1 MLKEYL
7 ESIKDLTPESNEL
20 THRTF
25 LQILLISLKDDF
37 NTEFKIEHEPK
48 KDKQGGQP
56 DFRVSYQGLN
66 IGYIENKRVG
76 TDLIQLLKSDQI
88 LKYLELNPNLMLTDY
103 LNFVWVGK
111 DENNAPLIKKEISV
125 SSLDELSK
133 PLKPNPQTECDLVE
147 LFKSFFNYEAAP
159 ITNAKDF
166 ATHLSAPT
174 KYLKDALIQYQEKAQ
189 VSSIFNNFKE
199 YLYEELSFEDFS
211 DALAQ
216 TLTYSLFLAK
226 LNHPFE
232 KINLDNVRSS
242 IPENFAVIREMADF
256 LKKLDAIKEIQ
267 WLLDEILS
275 LINHVNMDSIIKDLN
290 DDKDPYL
297 HFYETFL
304 SAYDPKLREKKGVY
318 YTPDSVVKFIINAL
332 DSLLK
337 THFKD
342 APLGLKSALDN
353 ENIKLLDFATG
364 TGTFLLE
371 AFRKALETRKTSDGG
386 TSTKEDKYQNLLK
399 QFYGFEYLIAP
410 YAIAHLNLSQA
421 FKEEFKKPLKE
432 NDALQIILTN
442 TLIQPSEI
450 AADRGLQPIF
460 EKELKSAQEIKKDE
474 KILIITGNPPYSGAS
489 SNEGLFEW
497 EVRAT
502 YGIEPEFQTIEIE
515 RNVKLTD
522 KIKKLL
528 KNIQTQNE
536 GDKSVKNTNKDALK
550 NLKKLH
556 SKYKLQKE
564 KNPKWLLDD
573 YVKFMR
579 FAQNKIESLGH
590 GLFGFIS
597 NNAFLDNPT
606 FRGLRRSLL
615 ECYDELYILNL
626 HGNARKKEETPQGA
640 KDENVFNIM
649 QGVSIN
655 LFVKKAQAT
664 KQKILQKI
672 YYYDVY
678 GERAE
683 KYDFL
688 AQNDLN
694 SIEWLELAPREPF
707 YLLIPQKTSLLDEY
721 EQGFSV
727 QDMFQVGSTGICSQR
742 DHVVFH
748 KDKESLLKLLKD
760 FSTLEPSE
768 LRRIY
773 NIKKDGRDWRLEYA
787 IKDVKANANNLEEY
801 IVSCQYRPFDFYYTY
816 YTGKSK
822 SFIAY
827 PRGEVFKHMLPPP
840 TNPKTPNQTCKNV
853 ALNIARQSKMH
864 GEWRYVMAHKEL
876 VDINLIASAGSMG
889 VGYNYPICQFNNP
902 NYTENFTPEFRSF
915 IDKHYNH
922 SFEPLEVLGYIY
934 ALLYSPNYRKRYE
947 EFLKADYPKILF
959 TNNKDLFRV
968 LSLLGIE
975 LIGLHVLNQESLNHS
990 FEKLKDATIGG
1001 SYYKEAHE
1009 RNPIIKK
1016 PSYNEPEQRLYI
1028 NHSAYFRGVSEE
1040 IYNYM
1045 IGGYGVLD
1053 KYLKSHKNES
1063 CNFDH
1068 VSNIIKVIARTIEI
1082 QKTLGFLTS
1091 DLPHLKGN
1099 DSQALMQ
1106 EILQNPP
1113 PPPHLIPI
1121 SPLSYRAKPKPS
1133 EILTLMPH
1141 SSAKKQAI
1149 TISIAEAEVQPSLYS
1164 VLPNLALICDRGSKV
1179 SPISNVFVT
1188 NMLCDLHVNGS
1199 GSYAFLLYRLE

>member
-7 ESIKDLTPESNEL
+7 ESIKNITPESNEL
-20 THRTF
+20 THRPSLYT
-25 LQILLISLKDDF
+25 LLKGLKDNF
-37 NTEFKIEHEPK
+37 NKEFKIEHEPNR
-48 KDKQGGQP
+48 DKQGGQP

-76 TDLIQLLKSDQI
+76 TDLNQLLESDQI

-111 DENNAPLIKKEISV
+111 DENNEPSIKREISIA
-125 SSLDELSK
+125 SLEELPK
-133 PLKPNPQTECDLVE
+133 LKPNPQTERDLIE
-147 LFKSFFNYEAAP
+147 LFRGFFNHEAAP

-166 ATHLSAPT
+166 ANALSAPT
-174 KYLKDALIQYQEKAQ
+174 RYLKDALIAYQKDDQ
-189 VSSIFNNFKE
+189 VSSIFKNFKE

-211 DALAQ
+211 DAFAQ

-267 WLLDEILS
+267 WLLNEILI
-275 LINHVNMDSIIKDLN
+275 LINHVDMGSIIKDLN

-432 NDALQIILTN
+432 NDALKIILTN

-450 AADRGLQPIF
+450 VAYRGLNPIF
-460 EKELKSAQEIKKDE
+460 EKELSNAQEIKKNE
-474 KILIITGNPPYSGAS
+474 NILIITGNPPYSGAS
-489 SNEGLFEW
+489 ENKGLFEW
-497 EVRAT
+497 EVKAT

-515 RNVKLTD
+515 KNIKLTD
-522 KIKKLL
+522 KIQTLL
-528 KNIQTQNE
+528 KNIQKQKE
-536 GDKSVKNTNKDALK
+536 SGSKNALK
-550 NLKKLH
+550 ELKNLH

-606 FRGLRRSLL
+606 FRGLRCSLL

-664 KQKILQKI
+664 KPKIC
-672 YYYDVY
+672 YYDVY

-683 KYDFL
+683 KYAFL

-694 SIEWLELAPREPF
+694 RIEWLELAPREPF
-707 YLLIPQKTSLLDEY
+707 YLLIPQKTLLLEEY
-721 EQGFSV
+721 ERGFSV
-727 QDMFQVGSTGICSQR
+727 QEVFQVGGTGICSKK

-748 KDKESLLKLLKD
+748 KDKKSLLKLLKD

-768 LRRIY
+768 LRRKYDIG
-773 NIKKDGRDWRLEYA
+773 DDSRDWRLNNA
-787 IKDVKANANNLEEY
+787 IKEVKTNIKRLEEY
-801 IVSCQYRPFDFYYTY
+801 IVSCQYRPFDYRWTY
-816 YTGKSK
+816 YTPNSRT
-822 SFIAY
+822 FLAY
-827 PRGEVFKHMLPPP
+827 PVYQVFKHMLPPP
-840 TNPKTPNQTCKNV
+840 PQQTLK
-853 ALNIARQSKMH
+853 H
-864 GEWRYVMAHKEL
+864 
-876 VDINLIASAGSMG
+876 
-889 VGYNYPICQFNNP
+889 PI
-902 NYTENFTPEFRSF
+902 
-915 IDKHYNH
+915 K
-922 SFEPLEVLGYIY
+922 
-934 ALLYSPNYRKRYE
+934 
-947 EFLKADYPKILF
+947 
-959 TNNKDLFRV
+959 
-968 LSLLGIE
+968 
-975 LIGLHVLNQESLNHS
+975 
-990 FEKLKDATIGG
+990 
-1001 SYYKEAHE
+1001 
-1009 RNPIIKK
+1009 
-1016 PSYNEPEQRLYI
+1016 
-1028 NHSAYFRGVSEE
+1028 
-1040 IYNYM
+1040 
-1045 IGGYGVLD
+1045 
-1053 KYLKSHKNES
+1053 
-1063 CNFDH
+1063 
-1068 VSNIIKVIARTIEI
+1068 
-1082 QKTLGFLTS
+1082 
-1091 DLPHLKGN
+1091 
-1099 DSQALMQ
+1099 
-1106 EILQNPP
+1106 
-1113 PPPHLIPI
+1113 
-1121 SPLSYRAKPKPS
+1121 RAK
-1133 EILTLMPH
+1133 
-1141 SSAKKQAI
+1141 
-1149 TISIAEAEVQPSLYS
+1149 
-1164 VLPNLALICDRGSKV
+1164 
-1179 SPISNVFVT
+1179 
-1188 NMLCDLHVNGS
+1188 ML
-1199 GSYAFLLYRLE
+1199 R

>member
-7 ESIKDLTPESNEL
+7 ESIKDLTTEDNEL
-20 THRTF
+20 THRPS
-25 LQILLISLKDDF
+25 LHNLLNRLKDHF
-37 NTEFKIEHEPK
+37 NKEFKIEHEPK
-48 KDKQGGQP
+48 REQGSQP
-56 DFRVSYQGLN
+56 DFRVSFQGLN

-76 TDLIQLLKSDQI
+76 ENLNQLLKNDQI
-88 LKYLELNPNLMLTDY
+88 RKYLELNPNLMLTDY
-103 LNFVWVGK
+103 LKFMWVGK

-125 SSLDELSK
+125 ASLDELSK
-133 PLKPNPQTECDLVE
+133 PLKPKPQTERDLIE
-147 LFKSFFNYEAAP
+147 LFKSFFNHEAAP

-166 ATHLSAPT
+166 ATHLSPRT
-174 KYLKDALIQYQEKAQ
+174 RYLKDALIKYQEKTQ
-189 VSSIFNNFKE
+189 VSSIFKNFKE

-242 IPENFAVIREMADF
+242 IPKNFAVIREMADF
-256 LKKLDAIKEIQ
+256 LKKLDEIKEIQ
-267 WLLDEILS
+267 WLLNEILS
-275 LINHVNMDSIIKDLN
+275 SINHVDMDSILKDLN

-304 SAYDPKLREKKGVY
+304 SAYDPKLRESKGVY

-371 AFRKALETRKTSDGG
+371 AFRKALEMRKTSDGG
-386 TSTKEDKYQNLLK
+386 ISTKEDKYQNLLK

-432 NDALQIILTN
+432 NDALKIILTN
-442 TLIQPSEI
+442 TLIQPKEI
-450 AADRGLQPIF
+450 IAYRGLNPIF
-460 EKELKSAQEIKKDE
+460 ETELLNAQEIKKDE

-497 EVRAT
+497 EVKAT
-502 YGIEPEFQTIEIE
+502 YGIEPELQTIEIE
-515 RNVKLTD
+515 KKVKLTD
-522 KIKKLL
+522 KIKTLL
-528 KNIQTQNE
+528 KNIQTQKQSE
-536 GDKSVKNTNKDALK
+536 TQKQSGSKNALK
-550 NLKKLH
+550 EFKKLH
-556 SKYKLQKE
+556 SKYKLQNE

-579 FAQNKIESLGH
+579 FAQNKIKSLGH

-655 LFVKKAQAT
+655 LFVKKTQTT
-664 KQKILQKI
+664 KQKIH
-672 YYYDVY
+672 YYDVY

-683 KYDFL
+683 KYAFL

-694 SIEWLELAPREPF
+694 SIEWLELTPREPF
-707 YLLIPQKTSLLDEY
+707 YSLLPLETRLLDEY

-727 QDMFQVGSTGICSQR
+727 KDMFQISSVGIVTG
-742 DHVVFH
+742 
-748 KDKESLLKLLKD
+748 KDRIFIANNAESLKEQVLKYCNE
-760 FSTLEPSE
+760 FNEQC
-768 LRRIY
+768 
-773 NIKKDGRDWRLEYA
+773 
-787 IKDVKANANNLEEY
+787 IKD
-801 IVSCQYRPFDFYYTY
+801 IHYRPFDIRKVYYDTKKLERAREN
-816 YTGKSK
+816 T
-822 SFIAY
+822 
-827 PRGEVFKHMLPPP
+827 FKHMLPPQ
-840 TNPKTPNQTCKNV
+840 TNPKTPNQTRKNV
-853 ALNIARQSKMH
+853 ALITSRRFCQSQK
-864 GEWRYVMAHKEL
+864 
-876 VDINLIASAGSMG
+876 SG
-889 VGYNYPICQFNNP
+889 VGFVSNKISDLCTWTCPGMEGGDYVNPLYHNP
-902 NYTENFTPEFRSF
+902 NYTENFTPEFRGF

-922 SFEPLEVLGYIY
+922 SFEPLEILGYIY

-947 EFLKADYPKILF
+947 DFLKIDYPKILF
-959 TNNKDLFRV
+959 TKNKDLFRV

-975 LIGLHVLNQESLNHS
+975 LIGLHVLNQESLNYS
-990 FEKLKDATIGG
+990 FEKLKDATIGK

-1016 PSYNEPEQRLYI
+1016 PSHNEQRLYI
-1028 NHSAYFRGVSEE
+1028 NHSAYFVGVSQE
-1040 IYNYM
+1040 IYDYR
-1045 IGGYGVLD
+1045 IGGYCVFRQI
-1053 KYLKSHKNES
+1053 LK
-1063 CNFDH
+1063 
-1068 VSNIIKVIARTIEI
+1068 
-1082 QKTLGFLTS
+1082 
-1091 DLPHLKGN
+1091 
-1099 DSQALMQ
+1099 
-1106 EILQNPP
+1106 
-1113 PPPHLIPI
+1113 
-1121 SPLSYRAKPKPS
+1121 KP
-1133 EILTLMPH
+1133 
-1141 SSAKKQAI
+1141 
-1149 TISIAEAEVQPSLYS
+1149 
-1164 VLPNLALICDRGSKV
+1164 
-1179 SPISNVFVT
+1179 
-1188 NMLCDLHVNGS
+1188 
-1199 GSYAFLLYRLE
+1199 

>member
-7 ESIKDLTPESNEL
+7 EGIKDLTLESNEL
-20 THRTF
+20 THRAF
-25 LQILLISLKDDF
+25 LENLLISLKENF
-37 NTEFKIEHEPK
+37 NKEFKIEHEPER
-48 KDKQGGQP
+48 KQGSQP
-56 DFRVSYQGLN
+56 DFRVSFQGLN

-76 TDLIQLLKSDQI
+76 TNLRKIVESEKSKQI

-103 LNFVWVGK
+103 LNFMWVGK
-111 DENNAPLIKKEISV
+111 DENNAPLIKREISV
-125 SSLDELSK
+125 ASLDELSK
-133 PLKPNPQTECDLVE
+133 PKPNPQTERDLIGF
-147 LFKSFFNYEAAP
+147 FKGFFNYEAAP

-174 KYLKDALIQYQEKAQ
+174 KYLKDALITYQKDEQ
-189 VSSIFNNFKE
+189 VSSIFKNFKE

-211 DALAQ
+211 DAFAQ

-242 IPENFAVIREMADF
+242 IPKNFAVIREMADF

-267 WLLDEILS
+267 WLLNEILS
-275 LINHVNMDSIIKDLN
+275 LINHVDMDSIIKDLN

-304 SAYDPKLREKKGVY
+304 SAYDPKLRESKGVY

-342 APLGLKSALDN
+342 TPLGLKSALDN

-371 AFRKALETRKTSDGG
+371 AFRKALETRKTSDGS

-410 YAIAHLNLSQA
+410 YAIAHLNLSQT

-432 NDALQIILTN
+432 NDALKIILTN

-450 AADRGLQPIF
+450 VAYRGLQPIF
-460 EKELKSAQEIKKDE
+460 EKELSSAQEIKKNE

-489 SNEGLFEW
+489 SNEDLFEW
-497 EVRAT
+497 EVKAT
-502 YGIEPEFQTIEIE
+502 YGIDPKFQTIEIE
-515 RNVKLTD
+515 KNVKLTD

-528 KNIQTQNE
+528 KNIQTQKE
-536 GDKSVKNTNKDALK
+536 GDKSVKNTNKNALK
-550 NLKKLH
+550 NLKQLH
-556 SKYKLQKE
+556 SKYKLQNE

-626 HGNARKKEETPQGA
+626 HGNARKKEKTPQGA

-655 LFVKKAQAT
+655 LFVKKAQTT
-664 KQKILQKI
+664 KQKIH
-672 YYYDVY
+672 YYDVY
-678 GERAE
+678 GQRAE
-683 KYDFL
+683 KYTFL

-694 SIEWLELAPREPF
+694 SIEWLEIAPKAPF
-707 YLLIPQKTSLLDEY
+707 YLLLPLKMPLLDEY

-727 QDMFQVGSTGICSQR
+727 QDMFQVGGTGICSKR

-748 KDKESLLKLLKD
+748 KDKESLLRLLKD

-768 LRRIY
+768 LRRKYDIG
-773 NIKKDGRDWRLEYA
+773 DDSRDWRLNNA
-787 IKDVKANANNLEEY
+787 IREVETNIKRLEEY
-801 IVSCQYRPFDFYYTY
+801 IVLCQYRPFDFYYTY

-827 PRGEVFKHMLPPP
+827 PRSEVFKHMLPPQ
-840 TNPKTPNQTCKNV
+840 QTLK
-853 ALNIARQSKMH
+853 H
-864 GEWRYVMAHKEL
+864 
-876 VDINLIASAGSMG
+876 
-889 VGYNYPICQFNNP
+889 PI
-902 NYTENFTPEFRSF
+902 
-915 IDKHYNH
+915 K
-922 SFEPLEVLGYIY
+922 
-934 ALLYSPNYRKRYE
+934 
-947 EFLKADYPKILF
+947 
-959 TNNKDLFRV
+959 
-968 LSLLGIE
+968 
-975 LIGLHVLNQESLNHS
+975 
-990 FEKLKDATIGG
+990 
-1001 SYYKEAHE
+1001 
-1009 RNPIIKK
+1009 
-1016 PSYNEPEQRLYI
+1016 
-1028 NHSAYFRGVSEE
+1028 
-1040 IYNYM
+1040 
-1045 IGGYGVLD
+1045 
-1053 KYLKSHKNES
+1053 
-1063 CNFDH
+1063 
-1068 VSNIIKVIARTIEI
+1068 
-1082 QKTLGFLTS
+1082 
-1091 DLPHLKGN
+1091 
-1099 DSQALMQ
+1099 
-1106 EILQNPP
+1106 
-1113 PPPHLIPI
+1113 
-1121 SPLSYRAKPKPS
+1121 RAKMS
-1133 EILTLMPH
+1133 
-1141 SSAKKQAI
+1141 
-1149 TISIAEAEVQPSLYS
+1149 
-1164 VLPNLALICDRGSKV
+1164 R
-1179 SPISNVFVT
+1179 
-1188 NMLCDLHVNGS
+1188 
-1199 GSYAFLLYRLE
+1199 

>member
-7 ESIKDLTPESNEL
+7 EGIKDLTPESNEL
-20 THRTF
+20 THRAF
-25 LQILLISLKDDF
+25 LQILLKGLKDNF
-37 NTEFKIEHEPK
+37 NKEFKIEHEPNR
-48 KDKQGGQP
+48 DKQGGQP

-66 IGYIENKRVG
+66 IGYIENKKVG
-76 TDLIQLLKSDQI
+76 TNLNQLLKSDQI

-111 DENNAPLIKKEISV
+111 DEENKPLIKREISI
-125 SSLDELSK
+125 SSLEELSK
-133 PLKPNPQTECDLVE
+133 PPNPQTERDLIE
-147 LFKSFFNYEAAP
+147 LFRGFFNHEAAP

-166 ATHLSAPT
+166 ANALSAPT
-174 KYLKDALIQYQEKAQ
+174 KYLKDALIQYQKDDQ
-189 VSSIFNNFKE
+189 VSSIFKNFKE

-211 DALAQ
+211 DAFAQ

-232 KINLDNVRSS
+232 KIDFNNVRSS
-242 IPENFAVIREMADF
+242 IPKNFAVIREMADF

-267 WLLDEILS
+267 WLLNEILS
-275 LINHVNMDSIIKDLN
+275 LINHVDMDSIIKDLN

-450 AADRGLQPIF
+450 VAYRGLSPIF
-460 EKELKSAQEIKKDE
+460 EKELKSAQEIKKNE
-474 KILIITGNPPYSGAS
+474 NILIITGNPPYSGAS

-497 EVRAT
+497 EVKAT

-515 RNVKLTD
+515 KNVKLTD
-522 KIKKLL
+522 KIQTLL
-528 KNIQTQNE
+528 KNIQTQKE
-536 GDKSVKNTNKDALK
+536 SGSKNALK
-550 NLKKLH
+550 ELKNLH

-626 HGNARKKEETPQGA
+626 HGNTRKKEETPQGA

-664 KQKILQKI
+664 KQKIH
-672 YYYDVY
+672 YYDVY

-683 KYDFL
+683 KYAFL
-688 AQNDLN
+688 AQNDLD

-707 YLLIPQKTSLLDEY
+707 YSLIPQETPLLEEY
-721 EQGFSV
+721 ERGFSV
-727 QDMFQVGSTGICSQR
+727 QEVFQVGGTGICSKK

-768 LRRIY
+768 LRRKYDIEDAEGWKLGRAIE
-773 NIKKDGRDWRLEYA
+773 NVKKNSHELER
-787 IKDVKANANNLEEY
+787 Y
-801 IVSCQYRPFDFYYTY
+801 IVLCQYRPFDFYYTY

-853 ALNIARQSKMH
+853 ALNTPRQLKNNDKS
-864 GEWRYVMAHKEL
+864 WTQCFISSS
-876 VDINLIASAGSMG
+876 INDQGLSSGGNGAG
-889 VGYNYPICQFNNP
+889 VNYPLYQFKHP

-915 IDKHYNH
+915 IDKHYSH
-922 SFEPLEVLGYIY
+922 HFEPLEVLGYIY

-947 EFLKADYPKILF
+947 DFLKADYPKILF
-959 TNNKDLFRV
+959 TNNKDLFRA

-975 LIGLHVLNQESLNHS
+975 LIGLHVLNKESLNHS
-990 FEKLKDATIGG
+990 FDKLKDATIGE
-1001 SYYKEAHE
+1001 SYYKEAHD

-1016 PSYNEPEQRLYI
+1016 PSHNEPEQRLYI
-1028 NHSAYFRGVSEE
+1028 NHSAYFKGVSQE
-1040 IYNYM
+1040 IYDYR

-1053 KYLKSHKNES
+1053 KYLKSHKNEP
-1063 CNFDH
+1063 CDFDH

-1099 DSQALMQ
+1099 DSKALIQ

-1141 SSAKKQAI
+1141 SSAKKQAT
-1149 TISIAEAEVQPSLYS
+1149 TISTAEAEVQPSLYS
-1164 VLPNLALICDRGSKV
+1164 VLPNLALVCDRGSKV

-1188 NMLCDLHVNGS
+1188 GMLCDLHLNGS
-1199 GSYAFLLYRLE
+1199 GSYAFLLYRLK

>member
-7 ESIKDLTPESNEL
+7 ESIKDLTPEKNEL
-20 THRTF
+20 THRLF
-25 LQILLISLKDDF
+25 LHNLLDRLKNHF
-37 NTEFKIEHEPK
+37 NKEFKIEHEPNR
-48 KDKQGGQP
+48 DKQGGQP

-66 IGYIENKRVG
+66 IGYVENKRVG
-76 TDLIQLLKSDQI
+76 TDLRKIVESEKSKQI

-111 DENNAPLIKKEISV
+111 DENNAPLIKKEISIA
-125 SSLDELSK
+125 SPDELSK
-133 PLKPNPQTECDLVE
+133 PLKSNPQTEHDLIE

-166 ATHLSAPT
+166 ATHLSPRT
-174 KYLKDALIQYQEKAQ
+174 KYLKDALIKYQEKVQ
-189 VSSIFNNFKE
+189 VSSIFKNFKE

-242 IPENFAVIREMADF
+242 IPKNFAVIREMADF

-267 WLLDEILS
+267 WLLNEILS
-275 LINHVNMDSIIKDLN
+275 LINHVDMDSILKDLN

-337 THFKD
+337 TRFKD

-450 AADRGLQPIF
+450 VAYRGLQPIF

-497 EVRAT
+497 EVKAT

-515 RNVKLTD
+515 KNIKLTD
-522 KIKKLL
+522 KIQTLL
-528 KNIQTQNE
+528 KNIQKQKE
-536 GDKSVKNTNKDALK
+536 SGSKNALK
-550 NLKKLH
+550 NLKQLH

-606 FRGLRRSLL
+606 FRGLRHSLL

-626 HGNARKKEETPQGA
+626 HGNARKKEKTPQGT

-655 LFVKKAQAT
+655 LFVKKAQTT
-664 KQKILQKI
+664 KQKIH
-672 YYYDVY
+672 YYDVY

-683 KYDFL
+683 KYAFL

-694 SIEWLELAPREPF
+694 SINWLELTPREPF
-707 YLLIPQKTSLLDEY
+707 YLLIPQETPLLEEY

-727 QDMFQVGSTGICSQR
+727 QEMFQISSVGIATG
-742 DHVVFH
+742 
-748 KDKESLLKLLKD
+748 KDRIFIANNTESLK
-760 FSTLEPSE
+760 EQV
-768 LRRIY
+768 LRY
-773 NIKKDGRDWRLEYA
+773 CNEFNEQC
-787 IKDVKANANNLEEY
+787 IKD
-801 IVSCQYRPFDFYYTY
+801 IHYRPFDIRKVYYDTKKLERAREN
-816 YTGKSK
+816 T
-822 SFIAY
+822 
-827 PRGEVFKHMLPPP
+827 FKHMLPPP
-840 TNPKTPNQTCKNV
+840 PN
-853 ALNIARQSKMH
+853 
-864 GEWRYVMAHKEL
+864 
-876 VDINLIASAGSMG
+876 
-889 VGYNYPICQFNNP
+889 
-902 NYTENFTPEFRSF
+902 
-915 IDKHYNH
+915 
-922 SFEPLEVLGYIY
+922 
-934 ALLYSPNYRKRYE
+934 
-947 EFLKADYPKILF
+947 
-959 TNNKDLFRV
+959 
-968 LSLLGIE
+968 
-975 LIGLHVLNQESLNHS
+975 
-990 FEKLKDATIGG
+990 
-1001 SYYKEAHE
+1001 
-1009 RNPIIKK
+1009 K
-1016 PSYNEPEQRLYI
+1016 P
-1028 NHSAYFRGVSEE
+1028 
-1040 IYNYM
+1040 
-1045 IGGYGVLD
+1045 
-1053 KYLKSHKNES
+1053 
-1063 CNFDH
+1063 
-1068 VSNIIKVIARTIEI
+1068 
-1082 QKTLGFLTS
+1082 
-1091 DLPHLKGN
+1091 
-1099 DSQALMQ
+1099 
-1106 EILQNPP
+1106 
-1113 PPPHLIPI
+1113 
-1121 SPLSYRAKPKPS
+1121 
-1133 EILTLMPH
+1133 
-1141 SSAKKQAI
+1141 
-1149 TISIAEAEVQPSLYS
+1149 
-1164 VLPNLALICDRGSKV
+1164 
-1179 SPISNVFVT
+1179 
-1188 NMLCDLHVNGS
+1188 
-1199 GSYAFLLYRLE
+1199 

>member
-7 ESIKDLTPESNEL
+7 ESIKDLTPEKNEL
-20 THRTF
+20 THRPS
-25 LQILLISLKDDF
+25 LYNLLNRLKDNF
-37 NTEFKIEHEPK
+37 NKEFKIEHEPK
-48 KDKQGGQP
+48 KEQGSQP
-56 DFRVSYQGLN
+56 DFRVSFQGLN

-76 TDLIQLLKSDQI
+76 SDLKQQSTSDQI

-125 SSLDELSK
+125 ASPDELSK
-133 PLKPNPQTECDLVE
+133 PLKPKPQTERDLIE
-147 LFKSFFNYEAAP
+147 LFKSFFNHEAAP

-166 ATHLSAPT
+166 ATHLSPRT
-174 KYLKDALIQYQEKAQ
+174 KYLKDALIKYQEKTQ

-232 KINLDNVRSS
+232 KINLNNVRSS
-242 IPENFAVIREMADF
+242 IPKNFAVIREMADF
-256 LKKLDAIKEIQ
+256 LKKLDEIQEIQ
-267 WLLDEILS
+267 WLLNEILS
-275 LINHVNMDSIIKDLN
+275 SINHVDMDSILKDLN
-290 DDKDPYL
+290 NDKDPYL

-304 SAYDPKLREKKGVY
+304 SAYDPKLRESKGVY
-318 YTPDSVVKFIINAL
+318 YTPDSVVEFIINAL

-371 AFRKALETRKTSDGG
+371 AFRKALEMRKTSDGG

-450 AADRGLQPIF
+450 AAHRGLQPIF
-460 EKELKSAQEIKKDE
+460 EKELKSAQEIKKNE
-474 KILIITGNPPYSGAS
+474 NILIITGNPPYSGAS

-497 EVRAT
+497 EVKAT

-515 RNVKLTD
+515 KKVKLAD
-522 KIKKLL
+522 KIKTLL
-528 KNIQTQNE
+528 KNIQTQTQSDIQAQKQSE
-536 GDKSVKNTNKDALK
+536 SKKALK
-550 NLKKLH
+550 TLKQLY
-556 SKYKLQKE
+556 SKYKLQNE
-564 KNPKWLLDD
+564 QNPKWLLDD

-655 LFVKKAQAT
+655 LFVKKAQTT
-664 KQKILQKI
+664 KQKIH
-672 YYYDVY
+672 YYDVY

-683 KYDFL
+683 KYAFL

-694 SIEWLELAPREPF
+694 SIEWFELTPREPF
-707 YLLIPQKTSLLDEY
+707 YLLLPLKTHLLDEY

-727 QDMFQVGSTGICSQR
+727 KDMFQVGGTGICSKR

-748 KDKESLLKLLKD
+748 KKKESLLELLKD

-768 LRRIY
+768 LRRKYDIG
-773 NIKKDGRDWRLEYA
+773 DDSRDWRLNNA
-787 IKDVKANANNLEEY
+787 IREVETNIKRLEEY
-801 IVSCQYRPFDFYYTY
+801 IVLCQYRPFDYRWTY
-816 YTGKSK
+816 YTSN
-822 SFIAY
+822 SRTFLAY
-827 PRGEVFKHMLPPP
+827 PVYDVFKHMLPPP
-840 TNPKTPNQTCKNV
+840 TNPKTPNQTHKNV
-853 ALNIARQSKMH
+853 ALNTPRQLKNNDKS
-864 GEWRYVMAHKEL
+864 WTQCFISSR
-876 VDINLIASAGSMG
+876 INDQGLSSGGNGAG
-889 VGYNYPICQFNNP
+889 VNYPLYQFRDP
-902 NYTENFTPEFRSF
+902 NYTENFTPEFRGF

-922 SFEPLEVLGYIY
+922 SFEPLEILGYIY
-934 ALLYSPNYRKRYE
+934 ALLYSPNYRKRYKD
-947 EFLKADYPKILF
+947 FLKADYPKILF
-959 TNNKDLFRV
+959 TKNKDLFRV

-975 LIGLHVLNQESLNHS
+975 LIGLHVLNKESLNYS
-990 FEKLKDATIGG
+990 FEKLKDTTIGE
-1001 SYYKEAHE
+1001 SCYIEAHE

-1016 PSYNEPEQRLYI
+1016 PSHNESEQRLYI
-1028 NHSAYFRGVSEE
+1028 NHSAYFRGVSKE
-1040 IYNYM
+1040 IYDYR
-1045 IGGYGVLD
+1045 IGGYCVLD
-1053 KYLKSHKNES
+1053 KYLKSHKNEP
-1063 CNFDH
+1063 CDFDH

-1099 DSQALMQ
+1099 DNKALMQ

-1113 PPPHLIPI
+1113 PPPPI
-1121 SPLSYRAKPKPS
+1121 N
-1133 EILTLMPH
+1133 TN
-1141 SSAKKQAI
+1141 
-1149 TISIAEAEVQPSLYS
+1149 T
-1164 VLPNLALICDRGSKV
+1164 ALILSRQAKASLDFDAAFISKEA
-1179 SPISNVFVT
+1179 SDLNIS
-1188 NMLCDLHVNGS
+1188 S
-1199 GSYAFLLYRLE
+1199 GGGGLAFPLFCLA

>member
-7 ESIKDLTPESNEL
+7 ESIKDLTPEKNEL
-20 THRTF
+20 THRLF
-25 LQILLISLKDDF
+25 LHNLLDKLKNHF
-37 NTEFKIEHEPK
+37 NKEFKIEHEPNR
-48 KDKQGGQP
+48 DKQGGQP

-76 TDLIQLLKSDQI
+76 TNLSQLLKSDQI
-88 LKYLELNPNLMLTDY
+88 LKYLELNPNLMFTDY
-103 LNFVWVGK
+103 LNFMWVGK

-125 SSLDELSK
+125 ASLDELSK
-133 PLKPNPQTECDLVE
+133 PLKPNPQTERDLIE
-147 LFKSFFNYEAAP
+147 FFKGFFNYEAAP

-174 KYLKDALIQYQEKAQ
+174 KYLKDALITYQKDEQ
-189 VSSIFNNFKE
+189 VSSIFKNFKE

-211 DALAQ
+211 DAFAQ
-216 TLTYSLFLAK
+216 TLTYSLFIAK

-242 IPENFAVIREMADF
+242 IPKNFAVIREMADF

-267 WLLDEILS
+267 WLLNEILI
-275 LINHVNMDSIIKDLN
+275 LINHVDMDSIIKDLN

-432 NDALQIILTN
+432 NDVLQIILTN

-450 AADRGLQPIF
+450 AAHRGLQPIF

-497 EVRAT
+497 EVKAT
-502 YGIEPEFQTIEIE
+502 YGIEPEFQTIETKKK
-515 RNVKLTD
+515 VKLAD
-522 KIKKLL
+522 EIKTLL
-528 KNIQTQNE
+528 KNLQTQKE
-536 GDKSVKNTNKDALK
+536 SDSKKALK
-550 NLKKLH
+550 ELKNLH
-556 SKYKLQKE
+556 SKYKLQDE
-564 KNPKWLLDD
+564 KNSKWLLDD

-664 KQKILQKI
+664 KQKIC
-672 YYYDVY
+672 YYDVY

-683 KYDFL
+683 KYAFL

-694 SIEWLELAPREPF
+694 SIEWLEIAPRVPF
-707 YLLIPQKTSLLDEY
+707 YLLIPQETSLLDEY

-727 QDMFQVGSTGICSQR
+727 QEMFQIGSTGICSQR

-748 KDKESLLKLLKD
+748 KDKESLLELLKD
-760 FSTLEPSE
+760 FSTLEPNE
-768 LRRIY
+768 LRRKYDIGD
-773 NIKKDGRDWRLEYA
+773 DGRDWRLEYA
-787 IKDVKANANNLEEY
+787 IRDVRANADNLGKY
-801 IVSCQYRPFDFYYTY
+801 IVLCQYRPFDYRWTY

-827 PRGEVFKHMLPPP
+827 PRDEVFKHMLPPP
-840 TNPKTPNQTCKNV
+840 PPN
-853 ALNIARQSKMH
+853 
-864 GEWRYVMAHKEL
+864 
-876 VDINLIASAGSMG
+876 
-889 VGYNYPICQFNNP
+889 
-902 NYTENFTPEFRSF
+902 
-915 IDKHYNH
+915 
-922 SFEPLEVLGYIY
+922 
-934 ALLYSPNYRKRYE
+934 
-947 EFLKADYPKILF
+947 
-959 TNNKDLFRV
+959 
-968 LSLLGIE
+968 
-975 LIGLHVLNQESLNHS
+975 
-990 FEKLKDATIGG
+990 
-1001 SYYKEAHE
+1001 
-1009 RNPIIKK
+1009 K
-1016 PSYNEPEQRLYI
+1016 P
-1028 NHSAYFRGVSEE
+1028 
-1040 IYNYM
+1040 
-1045 IGGYGVLD
+1045 
-1053 KYLKSHKNES
+1053 
-1063 CNFDH
+1063 
-1068 VSNIIKVIARTIEI
+1068 
-1082 QKTLGFLTS
+1082 
-1091 DLPHLKGN
+1091 
-1099 DSQALMQ
+1099 
-1106 EILQNPP
+1106 
-1113 PPPHLIPI
+1113 
-1121 SPLSYRAKPKPS
+1121 
-1133 EILTLMPH
+1133 
-1141 SSAKKQAI
+1141 
-1149 TISIAEAEVQPSLYS
+1149 
-1164 VLPNLALICDRGSKV
+1164 
-1179 SPISNVFVT
+1179 
-1188 NMLCDLHVNGS
+1188 
-1199 GSYAFLLYRLE
+1199 

>member
-1 MLKEYL
+1 
-7 ESIKDLTPESNEL
+7 
-20 THRTF
+20 
-25 LQILLISLKDDF
+25 
-37 NTEFKIEHEPK
+37 
-48 KDKQGGQP
+48 
-56 DFRVSYQGLN
+56 
-66 IGYIENKRVG
+66 
-76 TDLIQLLKSDQI
+76 
-88 LKYLELNPNLMLTDY
+88 MLTDY
-103 LNFVWVGK
+103 LNFMWVGK
-111 DENNAPLIKKEISV
+111 DENNAPLIKREISV
-125 SSLDELSK
+125 ASLDELSK
-133 PLKPNPQTECDLVE
+133 PLKPNPQTERDLIE
-147 LFKSFFNYEAAP
+147 LFKSFFNHEPAP

-166 ATHLSAPT
+166 ATHLSPRT
-174 KYLKDALIQYQEKAQ
+174 RYLKDALIKYQEKVQ

-216 TLTYSLFLAK
+216 TLTYSLFIAK

-267 WLLDEILS
+267 WLLNEILS
-275 LINHVNMDSIIKDLN
+275 LINHVDMDSIIKDLN

-304 SAYDPKLREKKGVY
+304 SAYDPKLRESKGVY

-337 THFKD
+337 TRFKD

-371 AFRKALETRKTSDGG
+371 AFRKALEVRKTSDGG
-386 TSTKEDKYQNLLK
+386 ISTKEDKYQNLLK

-450 AADRGLQPIF
+450 AAHRGLSPIF
-460 EKELKSAQEIKKDE
+460 EKELSNAQEIKKDE
-474 KILIITGNPPYSGAS
+474 NILIITGNPPYSGAS

-497 EVRAT
+497 EVKAT
-502 YGIEPEFQTIEIE
+502 YGIEPKFQTIEIE

-522 KIKKLL
+522 KIQTLL
-528 KNIQTQNE
+528 KNIQTQKESGSKNAP
-536 GDKSVKNTNKDALK
+536 KSGSKDALK
-550 NLKKLH
+550 ALKNLH
-556 SKYKLQKE
+556 SKYKLQNE

-579 FAQNKIESLGH
+579 FAQNKIKSLGH

-626 HGNARKKEETPQGA
+626 HGNARKKEKTPQGA
-640 KDENVFNIM
+640 KDENVFNIK

-655 LFVKKAQAT
+655 LFVKNPQAT

-683 KYDFL
+683 KYAFL
-688 AQNDLN
+688 AKHDLN
-694 SIEWLELAPREPF
+694 SIEWLEIAPREPF
-707 YLLIPQKTSLLDEY
+707 YLLLPLKTPLLDEY

-742 DHVVFH
+742 DHIVFH

-768 LRRIY
+768 LRKKY

-840 TNPKTPNQTCKNV
+840 TNPKTPNQTRKNV
-853 ALNIARQSKMH
+853 ALITSRRFCQSQK
-864 GEWRYVMAHKEL
+864 
-876 VDINLIASAGSMG
+876 SG
-889 VGYNYPICQFNNP
+889 VGFVSSKISDLRTWTCPGMEGGDYVNPLYMNP

-915 IDKHYNH
+915 IDKHYSH
-922 SFEPLEVLGYIY
+922 HFELLEVLGYIY

-959 TNNKDLFRV
+959 TNNKDLFRA
-968 LSLLGIE
+968 LSFLGIE
-975 LIGLHVLNQESLNHS
+975 LIGLHVLNKESLNYS
-990 FEKLKDATIGG
+990 FEKLKDATIGE
-1001 SYYKEAHE
+1001 SCYKEEHD

-1016 PSYNEPEQRLYI
+1016 PSHNELEQRLYI
-1028 NHSAYFRGVSEE
+1028 NHSTYFSGVSEE

-1053 KYLKSHKNES
+1053 KYLKSHKNEP
-1063 CNFDH
+1063 CDFDH
-1068 VSNIIKVIARTIEI
+1068 VSNIIKVIACTIEI

-1099 DSQALMQ
+1099 DSKALMQ

-1121 SPLSYRAKPKPS
+1121 PPLSYRAKPKPS

-1141 SSAKKQAI
+1141 SSAKKQAT
-1149 TISIAEAEVQPSLYS
+1149 TISTAEAGVQPSLYS
-1164 VLPNLALICDRGSKV
+1164 ALPNLALVCDRGSKV

-1199 GSYAFLLYRLE
+1199 GSYAFLLYRLK

>member
-7 ESIKDLTPESNEL
+7 ESIKDLTPGSNEL
-20 THRTF
+20 THRPS
-25 LQILLISLKDDF
+25 LYNLLDGLKKNF
-37 NTEFKIEHEPK
+37 NKEFKIEHEPK

-76 TDLIQLLKSDQI
+76 TNLSQLLKSKQI

-103 LNFVWVGK
+103 LNFVWIGK
-111 DENNAPLIKKEISV
+111 DEENKPLIKREISV
-125 SSLDELSK
+125 ASPDELSK
-133 PLKPNPQTECDLVE
+133 PLKPNPQTERDLIE
-147 LFKSFFNYEAAP
+147 LFKSFFNHEAAP

-166 ATHLSAPT
+166 ATHLSPRT
-174 KYLKDALIQYQEKAQ
+174 RYLKDALIKYQEKTQ

-242 IPENFAVIREMADF
+242 IPKNFAVIREMADF
-256 LKKLDAIKEIQ
+256 LKKLDEIKEIQ
-267 WLLDEILS
+267 WLLNEILS
-275 LINHVNMDSIIKDLN
+275 SINHVDMDSILKDLN

-304 SAYDPKLREKKGVY
+304 SAYDPKLRESKGVY

-342 APLGLKSALDN
+342 APLGLKSTLDN

-386 TSTKEDKYQNLLK
+386 ISTKEDKYQNLLK

-497 EVRAT
+497 EVKAT
-502 YGIEPEFQTIEIE
+502 YGIEPEFQTIETKKK
-515 RNVKLTD
+515 VKLAD
-522 KIKKLL
+522 EIKTLL
-528 KNIQTQNE
+528 KNIQKQKE
-536 GDKSVKNTNKDALK
+536 SGSKNALK
-550 NLKKLH
+550 ELKNLH
-556 SKYKLQKE
+556 SKYKLQNE

-626 HGNARKKEETPQGA
+626 HGNARKKEETPQGT

-655 LFVKKAQAT
+655 LFVKKAQTT
-664 KQKILQKI
+664 KQKIH
-672 YYYDVY
+672 YYDVY

-707 YLLIPQKTSLLDEY
+707 YLLIPQETPLLEEY

-727 QDMFQVGSTGICSQR
+727 QDMFQVGGTGICSKR

-748 KDKESLLKLLKD
+748 KKKESLLELLKD

-768 LRRIY
+768 LRRKY
-773 NIKKDGRDWRLEYA
+773 D
-787 IKDVKANANNLEEY
+787 IKDTEGWKLGRAIENVKKNQHELEKY
-801 IVSCQYRPFDFYYTY
+801 IVLCQYRPFDYRWTY
-816 YTGKSK
+816 YTDKSCG
-822 SFIAY
+822 FLARPVY
-827 PRGEVFKHMLPPP
+827 EVFKHMLPPP
-840 TNPKTPNQTCKNV
+840 PN
-853 ALNIARQSKMH
+853 
-864 GEWRYVMAHKEL
+864 
-876 VDINLIASAGSMG
+876 
-889 VGYNYPICQFNNP
+889 
-902 NYTENFTPEFRSF
+902 
-915 IDKHYNH
+915 
-922 SFEPLEVLGYIY
+922 
-934 ALLYSPNYRKRYE
+934 
-947 EFLKADYPKILF
+947 
-959 TNNKDLFRV
+959 
-968 LSLLGIE
+968 
-975 LIGLHVLNQESLNHS
+975 
-990 FEKLKDATIGG
+990 
-1001 SYYKEAHE
+1001 
-1009 RNPIIKK
+1009 K
-1016 PSYNEPEQRLYI
+1016 P
-1028 NHSAYFRGVSEE
+1028 
-1040 IYNYM
+1040 
-1045 IGGYGVLD
+1045 
-1053 KYLKSHKNES
+1053 
-1063 CNFDH
+1063 
-1068 VSNIIKVIARTIEI
+1068 
-1082 QKTLGFLTS
+1082 
-1091 DLPHLKGN
+1091 
-1099 DSQALMQ
+1099 
-1106 EILQNPP
+1106 
-1113 PPPHLIPI
+1113 
-1121 SPLSYRAKPKPS
+1121 
-1133 EILTLMPH
+1133 
-1141 SSAKKQAI
+1141 
-1149 TISIAEAEVQPSLYS
+1149 
-1164 VLPNLALICDRGSKV
+1164 
-1179 SPISNVFVT
+1179 
-1188 NMLCDLHVNGS
+1188 
-1199 GSYAFLLYRLE
+1199 

>member
-7 ESIKDLTPESNEL
+7 EGIKDLTLESNES
-20 THRTF
+20 THRRP
-25 LQILLISLKDDF
+25 LQNLLDSLKDDF
-37 NTEFKIEHEPK
+37 NKEFKIEHEPNRER
-48 KDKQGGQP
+48 GSQP
-56 DFRVSYQGLN
+56 DFRISYQGLN

-76 TDLIQLLKSDQI
+76 TDLNRLLESKQI

-103 LNFVWVGK
+103 LNFMWVGK
-111 DENNAPLIKKEISV
+111 DEENKPSIKREISIA
-125 SSLDELSK
+125 SLDELSK
-133 PLKPNPQTECDLVE
+133 PLKPNPQTTERDLIE
-147 LFKSFFNYEAAP
+147 LFKSFFNHEAAL

-166 ATHLSAPT
+166 ANALSAPT
-174 KYLKDALIQYQEKAQ
+174 RYLKDALIAYQQDDQ

-242 IPENFAVIREMADF
+242 IPKNFAVIREMADF
-256 LKKLDAIKEIQ
+256 LKKLDEIEEIQ
-267 WLLDEILS
+267 WLLNEILS
-275 LINHVNMDSIIKDLN
+275 SINHVDMDSILKDLN

-364 TGTFLLE
+364 TGTFLLK
-371 AFRKALETRKTSDGG
+371 AFRKALEMRKTSDGG

-450 AADRGLQPIF
+450 VAYRGLSPIF

-497 EVRAT
+497 EVKAT

-515 RNVKLTD
+515 KNVKLTD

-528 KNIQTQNE
+528 NNIQTQKE
-536 GDKSVKNTNKDALK
+536 SGSKNALK
-550 NLKKLH
+550 ELKSLH

-579 FAQNKIESLGH
+579 FAQNKIKSLGH

-626 HGNARKKEETPQGA
+626 HGNARKKEKTPQGT

-664 KQKILQKI
+664 KPKIH
-672 YYYDVY
+672 YYDVY
-678 GERAE
+678 GQRAE
-683 KYDFL
+683 KYAFL

-694 SIEWLELAPREPF
+694 GINWLELAPREPF
-707 YLLIPQKTSLLDEY
+707 YLLLPLKTPLLDEY

-773 NIKKDGRDWRLEYA
+773 KIKKDGRDWRLEYA
-787 IKDVKANANNLEEY
+787 IRDVRANADNLEKY
-801 IVSCQYRPFDFYYTY
+801 IVLCQYRPFDFYYTY

-822 SFIAY
+822 SFIGY

-840 TNPKTPNQTCKNV
+840 PPTNPKTPNQTRKNV

-889 VGYNYPICQFNNP
+889 VGYNYPLYQFKHP

-915 IDKHYNH
+915 IDKHYSH
-922 SFEPLEVLGYIY
+922 HFEPLEVLGYIY

-947 EFLKADYPKILF
+947 DFLKADYPKILF

-975 LIGLHVLNQESLNHS
+975 LIGLHVLNKESLNYS
-990 FEKLKDATIGG
+990 FEKLKDATIGE
-1001 SYYKEAHE
+1001 SCYKEAHD
-1009 RNPIIKK
+1009 RNRTIKK
-1016 PSYNEPEQRLYI
+1016 PFYNEPEQRLYI

-1040 IYNYM
+1040 IYHYM

-1063 CNFDH
+1063 CDFDH
-1068 VSNIIKVIARTIEI
+1068 VSNIIRVIARTIEI

-1099 DSQALMQ
+1099 DSQALMR

-1121 SPLSYRAKPKPS
+1121 PPLSYRAKPKPS

-1141 SSAKKQAI
+1141 LSAKKQAI
-1149 TISIAEAEVQPSLYS
+1149 TISIAEAEDRPSLYS
-1164 VLPNLALICDRGSKV
+1164 ALSNLALVCDRGSKV

>member
-7 ESIKDLTPESNEL
+7 EGIKDITHESNEL

-25 LQILLISLKDDF
+25 LQNLLKNLKDNF
-37 NTEFKIEHEPK
+37 NKEFKIEHEPK

-56 DFRVSYQGLN
+56 DFRISYQGLN

-76 TDLIQLLKSDQI
+76 TDLRKIVESEKGKQI

-103 LNFVWVGK
+103 LNFMWVGK
-111 DENNAPLIKKEISV
+111 DENNAPLIKREISV
-125 SSLDELSK
+125 ASLDELSK
-133 PLKPNPQTECDLVE
+133 PLKPNPQTERDLVE

-174 KYLKDALIQYQEKAQ
+174 KYLKDALITYQKDTQ

-211 DALAQ
+211 DAFAQ

-242 IPENFAVIREMADF
+242 IPKNFAVIREMADF

-267 WLLDEILS
+267 WLLNEILS
-275 LINHVNMDSIIKDLN
+275 LINHVDMDSILKDLN

-371 AFRKALETRKTSDGG
+371 AFRKALEVRKTSDGG

-432 NDALQIILTN
+432 NDALKIILTN
-442 TLIQPSEI
+442 TLIQSSEI
-450 AADRGLQPIF
+450 VAYRGLSPIF
-460 EKELKSAQEIKKDE
+460 EKELSNAQEIKKNE
-474 KILIITGNPPYSGAS
+474 NILIITGNPPYSGAS

-497 EVRAT
+497 EVKAT

-515 RNVKLTD
+515 KNIKLTD
-522 KIKKLL
+522 KIQTLL
-528 KNIQTQNE
+528 KNIQTQKE
-536 GDKSVKNTNKDALK
+536 SGSKNALK
-550 NLKKLH
+550 ELKNLH
-556 SKYKLQKE
+556 SKYKLQNE

-579 FAQNKIESLGH
+579 FAQNKIKSLGH

-606 FRGLRRSLL
+606 FRGLRCSLL

-664 KQKILQKI
+664 KQKI

-683 KYDFL
+683 KYAFL

-694 SIEWLELAPREPF
+694 SINWLELAPREPF
-707 YLLIPQKTSLLDEY
+707 YLLIPQKTPLLDEY

-768 LRRIY
+768 LRRKY

-840 TNPKTPNQTCKNV
+840 PTNPKTPNQTRKNV

-889 VGYNYPICQFNNP
+889 VGYNYPLYQFKHP

-915 IDKHYNH
+915 IDKHYSH

-947 EFLKADYPKILF
+947 DFLKADHPKILF
-959 TNNKDLFRV
+959 TNNKDLFRA

-975 LIGLHVLNQESLNHS
+975 LIGLHVLNKESLNHS
-990 FEKLKDATIGG
+990 FEKLKDATIGE
-1001 SYYKEAHE
+1001 SCYKEAHD
-1009 RNPIIKK
+1009 RIIKK
-1016 PSYNEPEQRLYI
+1016 PLHNEPEQRLYI
-1028 NHSAYFRGVSEE
+1028 NHSAYFRGVSKE
-1040 IYNYM
+1040 IHDYM
-1045 IGGYGVLD
+1045 IGGYCVLD
-1053 KYLKSHKNES
+1053 KYLKSHKNEP

-1099 DSQALMQ
+1099 DSKALTQ

-1113 PPPHLIPI
+1113 PPPFNTNI
-1121 SPLSYRAKPKPS
+1121 
-1133 EILTLMPH
+1133 
-1141 SSAKKQAI
+1141 
-1149 TISIAEAEVQPSLYS
+1149 
-1164 VLPNLALICDRGSKV
+1164 ALILSRQAKAIGDFDFDAAFISKEASDNNIYRRGG
-1179 SPISNVFVT
+1179 
-1188 NMLCDLHVNGS
+1188 GS
-1199 GSYAFLLYRLE
+1199 AFPLFCIA

>member
-7 ESIKDLTPESNEL
+7 ESIKDLTPEKNEF
-20 THRTF
+20 THRSF
-25 LQILLISLKDDF
+25 LHNLLDKLKNHF
-37 NTEFKIEHEPK
+37 NKEFKIEHEPK
-48 KDKQGGQP
+48 RDQGSQP
-56 DFRVSYQGLN
+56 DFRVSHQGLN

-76 TDLIQLLKSDQI
+76 TDLRKIVESEKSKQI

-103 LNFVWVGK
+103 LNFMWVGK
-111 DENNAPLIKKEISV
+111 DEKNAPSIKRKISV
-125 SSLDELSK
+125 ASLDELSK
-133 PLKPNPQTECDLVE
+133 PLKPNPQTERDLIGF
-147 LFKSFFNYEAAP
+147 FKGFFNYEAAP

-166 ATHLSAPT
+166 ATRLSVPT
-174 KYLKDALIQYQEKAQ
+174 KYLKDALITYQQEDQ
-189 VSSIFNNFKE
+189 VSSIFKNFKE

-211 DALAQ
+211 DAFAQ

-242 IPENFAVIREMADF
+242 IPKNFAVIREMADF

-267 WLLDEILS
+267 WLLNEILS
-275 LINHVNMDSIIKDLN
+275 LINHVDMDSILKDLN

-450 AADRGLQPIF
+450 VAYRGLQPIF

-474 KILIITGNPPYSGAS
+474 NILIITGNPPYSGAS
-489 SNEGLFEW
+489 ENKGLFEW
-497 EVRAT
+497 EVKAT

-515 RNVKLTD
+515 KNVKLAD
-522 KIKKLL
+522 KIQTLL
-528 KNIQTQNE
+528 KNIQKQKE
-536 GDKSVKNTNKDALK
+536 SGSKDALK
-550 NLKKLH
+550 NGSKDALKALKSLH
-556 SKYKLQKE
+556 SKYKLQNE

-615 ECYDELYILNL
+615 ECYDEFYILNL

-664 KQKILQKI
+664 KQKIH
-672 YYYDVY
+672 YYDVY

-683 KYDFL
+683 KYAFL
-688 AQNDLN
+688 AQHDLN
-694 SIEWLELAPREPF
+694 SIEWLEIAPREPF
-707 YLLIPQKTSLLDEY
+707 YLLLPLKTPLLDEY

-727 QDMFQVGSTGICSQR
+727 QDMFQVGGTGICSKR

-748 KDKESLLKLLKD
+748 KDKKSLLKLLKD

-768 LRRIY
+768 LRRKY
-773 NIKKDGRDWRLEYA
+773 NIGDDSRDWRLNNA
-787 IKDVKANANNLEEY
+787 IREVETNIKRLEEY
-801 IVSCQYRPFDFYYTY
+801 IVSCQYRPFDYRWTY
-816 YTGKSK
+816 YTPNSRT
-822 SFIAY
+822 FLAY
-827 PRGEVFKHMLPPP
+827 PVYDVFKHMLPPP
-840 TNPKTPNQTCKNV
+840 TNPKTPNQTRKNV
-853 ALNIARQSKMH
+853 ALNTPRQLKNNDKS
-864 GEWRYVMAHKEL
+864 WTQCFISSC
-876 VDINLIASAGSMG
+876 INDQGLSSGGNGAG
-889 VGYNYPICQFNNP
+889 VNYPLYQFKHP

-915 IDKHYNH
+915 IDKHYSH
-922 SFEPLEVLGYIY
+922 HFEPLEVLGYIY
-934 ALLYSPNYRKRYE
+934 ALLYSPHYRKRYE

-959 TNNKDLFRV
+959 TKNKDLFRV

-990 FEKLKDATIGG
+990 FEKLKDATIGE
-1001 SYYKEAHE
+1001 SYYKEVHD

-1016 PSYNEPEQRLYI
+1016 PAYNEPEQRLYI

-1040 IYNYM
+1040 IYHYM

-1053 KYLKSHKNES
+1053 KYLKSHKDES
-1063 CNFDH
+1063 CKFDH
-1068 VSNIIKVIARTIEI
+1068 VRNIIKVIARTIEI

-1099 DSQALMQ
+1099 DSKALMQ

-1113 PPPHLIPI
+1113 PPPI
-1121 SPLSYRAKPKPS
+1121 
-1133 EILTLMPH
+1133 
-1141 SSAKKQAI
+1141 
-1149 TISIAEAEVQPSLYS
+1149 
-1164 VLPNLALICDRGSKV
+1164 
-1179 SPISNVFVT
+1179 
-1188 NMLCDLHVNGS
+1188 
-1199 GSYAFLLYRLE
+1199 

>member
-7 ESIKDLTPESNEL
+7 ESIKDLTPEKNEL
-20 THRTF
+20 THRSF
-25 LQILLISLKDDF
+25 LENLLDKLKNHF
-37 NTEFKIEHEPK
+37 NKEFKIEHEPER
-48 KDKQGGQP
+48 DQGSQP

-66 IGYIENKRVG
+66 IGYIENKRAG
-76 TDLIQLLKSDQI
+76 TNLSQLLKSDQI
-88 LKYLELNPNLMLTDY
+88 RKYLELNPNLMLTDY
-103 LNFVWVGK
+103 LNFMWVGK

-125 SSLDELSK
+125 ASPDELSK
-133 PLKPNPQTECDLVE
+133 PLKPNPQTECDLIE
-147 LFKSFFNYEAAP
+147 LFKSFFNHEAAP
-159 ITNAKDF
+159 IANAKDF
-166 ATHLSAPT
+166 ATHLSSRT
-174 KYLKDALIQYQEKAQ
+174 KYLKDALIKYQEKAQ

-242 IPENFAVIREMADF
+242 IPKNFAVIREMADF

-267 WLLDEILS
+267 WLSNEILS
-275 LINHVNMDSIIKDLN
+275 SINHVDMDSILKDLN

-304 SAYDPKLREKKGVY
+304 SAYDPKLRESKGVY

-337 THFKD
+337 TRFKD

-386 TSTKEDKYQNLLK
+386 ISTKEDKYQNLLK

-421 FKEEFKKPLKE
+421 FKQEFKKSLKE

-450 AADRGLQPIF
+450 IAYRGLSPIF
-460 EKELKSAQEIKKDE
+460 EKELSNAQEIKKDE

-489 SNEGLFEW
+489 ENKGLFEW
-497 EVRAT
+497 EVKAT

-515 RNVKLTD
+515 KNVKLTD
-522 KIKKLL
+522 KIQTLL
-528 KNIQTQNE
+528 NSVQIQKQSGSKN
-536 GDKSVKNTNKDALK
+536 ALK
-550 NLKKLH
+550 ELKSLH

-579 FAQNKIESLGH
+579 FAQNKIKSLGH

-606 FRGLRRSLL
+606 FRGLRHSLL

-640 KDENVFNIM
+640 KDENVFNIK

-664 KQKILQKI
+664 RQKIF
-672 YYYDVY
+672 YYDVY
-678 GERAE
+678 GQRAE
-683 KYDFL
+683 KYTFL

-694 SIEWLELAPREPF
+694 SIEWLEIAPREPF
-707 YLLIPQKTSLLDEY
+707 YLLIPQETPLLEEY

-748 KDKESLLKLLKD
+748 KGKESLLKLLKD

-768 LRRIY
+768 LRRKY

-787 IKDVKANANNLEEY
+787 IKDVKANANSLEEY
-801 IVSCQYRPFDFYYTY
+801 IVLCQYRPFDFYYTY

-840 TNPKTPNQTCKNV
+840 QQTLK
-853 ALNIARQSKMH
+853 H
-864 GEWRYVMAHKEL
+864 
-876 VDINLIASAGSMG
+876 
-889 VGYNYPICQFNNP
+889 PI
-902 NYTENFTPEFRSF
+902 
-915 IDKHYNH
+915 K
-922 SFEPLEVLGYIY
+922 
-934 ALLYSPNYRKRYE
+934 
-947 EFLKADYPKILF
+947 
-959 TNNKDLFRV
+959 
-968 LSLLGIE
+968 
-975 LIGLHVLNQESLNHS
+975 
-990 FEKLKDATIGG
+990 
-1001 SYYKEAHE
+1001 
-1009 RNPIIKK
+1009 
-1016 PSYNEPEQRLYI
+1016 
-1028 NHSAYFRGVSEE
+1028 
-1040 IYNYM
+1040 
-1045 IGGYGVLD
+1045 
-1053 KYLKSHKNES
+1053 
-1063 CNFDH
+1063 
-1068 VSNIIKVIARTIEI
+1068 
-1082 QKTLGFLTS
+1082 
-1091 DLPHLKGN
+1091 
-1099 DSQALMQ
+1099 
-1106 EILQNPP
+1106 
-1113 PPPHLIPI
+1113 
-1121 SPLSYRAKPKPS
+1121 RAKMS
-1133 EILTLMPH
+1133 
-1141 SSAKKQAI
+1141 
-1149 TISIAEAEVQPSLYS
+1149 
-1164 VLPNLALICDRGSKV
+1164 R
-1179 SPISNVFVT
+1179 
-1188 NMLCDLHVNGS
+1188 
-1199 GSYAFLLYRLE
+1199 

>member
-7 ESIKDLTPESNEL
+7 ESIKDLTPEKNEL
-20 THRTF
+20 THRLF
-25 LQILLISLKDDF
+25 LHNLLDKLKNHF
-37 NTEFKIEHEPK
+37 NKGFEIEHEPER
-48 KDKQGGQP
+48 KQGSQP
-56 DFRVSYQGLN
+56 DFRVSFQGLN

-76 TDLIQLLKSDQI
+76 TDLSQLLKSDQI

-125 SSLDELSK
+125 ASPDELSK
-133 PLKPNPQTECDLVE
+133 PLKPNPQTERDLIE
-147 LFKSFFNYEAAP
+147 LFKSFFNHEAVP
-159 ITNAKDF
+159 IANAKDF
-166 ATHLSAPT
+166 ATHLSPRT
-174 KYLKDALIQYQEKAQ
+174 KYLKDALIKYQEKTQ
-189 VSSIFNNFKE
+189 VSSIFNNFKA

-242 IPENFAVIREMADF
+242 IPKNFAVIREMADF

-267 WLLDEILS
+267 WLLNEILS
-275 LINHVNMDSIIKDLN
+275 LINHVDMDSIIKDLN
-290 DDKDPYL
+290 DDKEPYL

-304 SAYDPKLREKKGVY
+304 SAYDPKLRESKGVY

-386 TSTKEDKYQNLLK
+386 ISTKEGKYQNLLK

-432 NDALQIILTN
+432 DDALKIILTN

-450 AADRGLQPIF
+450 VAHRGLSPIF

-474 KILIITGNPPYSGAS
+474 NILIITGNPPYSGAS

-502 YGIEPEFQTIEIE
+502 YGIEPKFQTIETKK
-515 RNVKLTD
+515 NVKLTD
-522 KIKKLL
+522 EIQTLL
-528 KNIQTQNE
+528 KNIQTQKQ
-536 GDKSVKNTNKDALK
+536 GGSKNALK
-550 NLKKLH
+550 NLKNLH

-626 HGNARKKEETPQGA
+626 HGNARKKEKTPQGA

-655 LFVKKAQAT
+655 LFVKKAQIT
-664 KQKILQKI
+664 KQKIH
-672 YYYDVY
+672 YYDVY
-678 GERAE
+678 GQRAE
-683 KYDFL
+683 KYAFL
-688 AQNDLN
+688 TQNDLN
-694 SIEWLELAPREPF
+694 SIEWLELTPREPF
-707 YLLIPQKTSLLDEY
+707 YLLLPLKTPLLDEY

-727 QDMFQVGSTGICSQR
+727 QEMFQISSVGIVTGR
-742 DHVVFH
+742 DHIVFH

-773 NIKKDGRDWRLEYA
+773 KIKEDSRDWRLEYA

-801 IVSCQYRPFDFYYTY
+801 IVLCQYRPFDYRWTY

-827 PRGEVFKHMLPPP
+827 PRGEVFRHMLPPP
-840 TNPKTPNQTCKNV
+840 PQQTLKHP
-853 ALNIARQSKMH
+853 IKRTKMS
-864 GEWRYVMAHKEL
+864 R
-876 VDINLIASAGSMG
+876 
-889 VGYNYPICQFNNP
+889 
-902 NYTENFTPEFRSF
+902 
-915 IDKHYNH
+915 
-922 SFEPLEVLGYIY
+922 
-934 ALLYSPNYRKRYE
+934 
-947 EFLKADYPKILF
+947 
-959 TNNKDLFRV
+959 
-968 LSLLGIE
+968 
-975 LIGLHVLNQESLNHS
+975 
-990 FEKLKDATIGG
+990 
-1001 SYYKEAHE
+1001 
-1009 RNPIIKK
+1009 
-1016 PSYNEPEQRLYI
+1016 
-1028 NHSAYFRGVSEE
+1028 
-1040 IYNYM
+1040 
-1045 IGGYGVLD
+1045 
-1053 KYLKSHKNES
+1053 
-1063 CNFDH
+1063 
-1068 VSNIIKVIARTIEI
+1068 
-1082 QKTLGFLTS
+1082 
-1091 DLPHLKGN
+1091 
-1099 DSQALMQ
+1099 
-1106 EILQNPP
+1106 
-1113 PPPHLIPI
+1113 
-1121 SPLSYRAKPKPS
+1121 
-1133 EILTLMPH
+1133 
-1141 SSAKKQAI
+1141 
-1149 TISIAEAEVQPSLYS
+1149 
-1164 VLPNLALICDRGSKV
+1164 
-1179 SPISNVFVT
+1179 
-1188 NMLCDLHVNGS
+1188 
-1199 GSYAFLLYRLE
+1199 

>member
-1 MLKEYL
+1 M
-7 ESIKDLTPESNEL
+7 
-20 THRTF
+20 
-25 LQILLISLKDDF
+25 
-37 NTEFKIEHEPK
+37 
-48 KDKQGGQP
+48 
-56 DFRVSYQGLN
+56 
-66 IGYIENKRVG
+66 
-76 TDLIQLLKSDQI
+76 
-88 LKYLELNPNLMLTDY
+88 
-103 LNFVWVGK
+103 
-111 DENNAPLIKKEISV
+111 
-125 SSLDELSK
+125 
-133 PLKPNPQTECDLVE
+133 
-147 LFKSFFNYEAAP
+147 
-159 ITNAKDF
+159 
-166 ATHLSAPT
+166 
-174 KYLKDALIQYQEKAQ
+174 
-189 VSSIFNNFKE
+189 
-199 YLYEELSFEDFS
+199 
-211 DALAQ
+211 
-216 TLTYSLFLAK
+216 
-226 LNHPFE
+226 
-232 KINLDNVRSS
+232 
-242 IPENFAVIREMADF
+242 
-256 LKKLDAIKEIQ
+256 
-267 WLLDEILS
+267 
-275 LINHVNMDSIIKDLN
+275 
-290 DDKDPYL
+290 
-297 HFYETFL
+297 
-304 SAYDPKLREKKGVY
+304 Y

-337 THFKD
+337 TRFKD

-353 ENIKLLDFATG
+353 KNIKLLDFATG

-432 NDALQIILTN
+432 NDALKIILTN

-450 AADRGLQPIF
+450 VAYRGLSPIF
-460 EKELKSAQEIKKDE
+460 EKELSNAQEIKRNE
-474 KILIITGNPPYSGAS
+474 NILIITGNPPYSGAS
-489 SNEGLFEW
+489 ENKGLFEW
-497 EVRAT
+497 EVKAT

-515 RNVKLTD
+515 KNIKLAD
-522 KIKKLL
+522 KIQTLL
-528 KNIQTQNE
+528 KNVQKQKE
-536 GDKSVKNTNKDALK
+536 SSSKND
-550 NLKKLH
+550 LKKLKSLH

-655 LFVKKAQAT
+655 LFVKKVQAT
-664 KQKILQKI
+664 KPKI

-683 KYDFL
+683 KYAFL

-707 YLLIPQKTSLLDEY
+707 YLLLPQETPLLEEY

-727 QDMFQVGSTGICSQR
+727 QEVFQVGGTGICSKR

-768 LRRIY
+768 LRRKYDIEDTEGWKLGRAIE
-773 NIKKDGRDWRLEYA
+773 NVKKNQHELE
-787 IKDVKANANNLEEY
+787 KY
-801 IVSCQYRPFDFYYTY
+801 IVLCQYRPFDYRWTY
-816 YTGKSK
+816 YTDKSYG
-822 SFIAY
+822 FLARPVY
-827 PRGEVFKHMLPPP
+827 DVFKHMLPPPP
-840 TNPKTPNQTCKNV
+840 TNPKTPNQTRKNV
-853 ALNIARQSKMH
+853 ALNTPRQLKNNDKS
-864 GEWRYVMAHKEL
+864 WTQCFISSN
-876 VDINLIASAGSMG
+876 INDQGLSSGGNGAG
-889 VGYNYPICQFNNP
+889 VNYPLYQFRDP

-915 IDKHYNH
+915 IDKHYSH
-922 SFEPLEVLGYIY
+922 HFEPLEVLGYIY
-934 ALLYSPNYRKRYE
+934 VLLYSPNYRKRYE
-947 EFLKADYPKILF
+947 DFLKADYPKILF
-959 TNNKDLFRV
+959 TNDKDLFRA

-975 LIGLHVLNQESLNHS
+975 LIGLHVLNKESLNHS
-990 FEKLKDATIGG
+990 FEKLKDPTIGE
-1001 SYYKEAHE
+1001 SHYKEAHD
-1009 RNPIIKK
+1009 RNPIISKK
-1016 PSYNEPEQRLYI
+1016 PSHKKPEQRLYI

-1040 IYNYM
+1040 IYHYM

-1063 CNFDH
+1063 CDFDH

-1099 DSQALMQ
+1099 ESKALIQ

-1113 PPPHLIPI
+1113 PPPFNTNI
-1121 SPLSYRAKPKPS
+1121 
-1133 EILTLMPH
+1133 
-1141 SSAKKQAI
+1141 
-1149 TISIAEAEVQPSLYS
+1149 
-1164 VLPNLALICDRGSKV
+1164 ALILSRQAKAIGDFDFDAAFISKETSDNNIYRRGG
-1179 SPISNVFVT
+1179 
-1188 NMLCDLHVNGS
+1188 GS
-1199 GSYAFLLYRLE
+1199 AFPLFCIT

>member
-7 ESIKDLTPESNEL
+7 EGIKDITLESNEL
-20 THRTF
+20 THRAF
-25 LQILLISLKDDF
+25 LQILLKGLKDHF
-37 NTEFKIEHEPK
+37 NKEFKIEHEPK
-48 KDKQGGQP
+48 KDKQRGQP
-56 DFRVSYQGLN
+56 DFRISYQGLN

-76 TDLIQLLKSDQI
+76 TDLSQLLKSDQI

-111 DENNAPLIKKEISV
+111 DENNEPSIKRGISIA
-125 SSLDELSK
+125 SLDELSK
-133 PLKPNPQTECDLVE
+133 PLKPNPQTECDLIA
-147 LFKSFFNYEAAP
+147 LFRGFFNHEAAP

-166 ATHLSAPT
+166 ATHLSTPT
-174 KYLKDALIQYQEKAQ
+174 KYLKDALIQYQKDTQ
-189 VSSIFNNFKE
+189 VSSIFKNFKE

-211 DALAQ
+211 DAFAQ

-242 IPENFAVIREMADF
+242 IPKNFAVIREMADF
-256 LKKLDAIKEIQ
+256 LKRLDAIKEIQ
-267 WLLDEILS
+267 WLLNEILI
-275 LINHVNMDSIIKDLN
+275 LINHVDMDSIVKDLN

-337 THFKD
+337 TRFKD

-371 AFRKALETRKTSDGG
+371 AFRKALEVRKTSDGG

-432 NDALQIILTN
+432 NDALKIILTN

-450 AADRGLQPIF
+450 AAHRGLQPIF
-460 EKELKSAQEIKKDE
+460 EKELSSAQEIKKDE

-497 EVRAT
+497 EVKAT

-515 RNVKLTD
+515 KNIKLTD
-522 KIKKLL
+522 KIQTLL
-528 KNIQTQNE
+528 KNIQTQKE
-536 GDKSVKNTNKDALK
+536 SGSKND
-550 NLKKLH
+550 LKKLKSLH

-640 KDENVFNIM
+640 TDENVFNIM

-655 LFVKKAQAT
+655 LFVKKAQTT
-664 KQKILQKI
+664 KPKI

-678 GERAE
+678 GQRAE
-683 KYDFL
+683 KYAFL

-707 YLLIPQKTSLLDEY
+707 YLLLPQKTPLLEEY

-727 QDMFQVGSTGICSQR
+727 QEVFQVGSTGICSQR

-768 LRRIY
+768 LRRKY

-801 IVSCQYRPFDFYYTY
+801 IVLCQYRPFDFYYTY

-827 PRGEVFKHMLPPP
+827 PRGDVFKHMLPPPPP
-840 TNPKTPNQTCKNV
+840 TNPKTPNQTRQNV
-853 ALNIARQSKMH
+853 ALNTPRQLKNNDKSWTQCFISSH
-864 GEWRYVMAHKEL
+864 
-876 VDINLIASAGSMG
+876 INDQGLSSGGNGAG
-889 VGYNYPICQFNNP
+889 VNYPLYQFNNP

-934 ALLYSPNYRKRYE
+934 ALLYSPHYRKRYE
-947 EFLKADYPKILF
+947 DFLKADYPKILF
-959 TNNKDLFRV
+959 TNNKDLFRA

-975 LIGLHVLNQESLNHS
+975 LIGLHVLNKESLNHS
-990 FEKLKDATIGG
+990 FEKLKDATIGE
-1001 SYYKEAHE
+1001 SCYKEAHE

-1016 PSYNEPEQRLYI
+1016 PAYNEPEQRLYI
-1028 NHSAYFRGVSEE
+1028 NSSAYFKGVSKE
-1040 IYNYM
+1040 INDYM

-1053 KYLKSHKNES
+1053 KYLKSHKNEP
-1063 CNFDH
+1063 CDFDH

-1099 DSQALMQ
+1099 DSKALMQ

-1113 PPPHLIPI
+1113 PPPPFNANI
-1121 SPLSYRAKPKPS
+1121 
-1133 EILTLMPH
+1133 
-1141 SSAKKQAI
+1141 
-1149 TISIAEAEVQPSLYS
+1149 
-1164 VLPNLALICDRGSKV
+1164 ALILSRQAKAIGDFDFDAAFISKEASDNNIYRRGG
-1179 SPISNVFVT
+1179 
-1188 NMLCDLHVNGS
+1188 GS
-1199 GSYAFLLYRLE
+1199 AFPLFCLI

>member
-7 ESIKDLTPESNEL
+7 ESIKDLTTEDNEL
-20 THRTF
+20 THR
-25 LQILLISLKDDF
+25 LSLHNLLNRLKDHF
-37 NTEFKIEHEPK
+37 NKEFKVEHEPK
-48 KDKQGGQP
+48 REQGSQP
-56 DFRVSYQGLN
+56 DFRVSFQGLN

-76 TDLIQLLKSDQI
+76 ENLNQLLKSDQI

-103 LNFVWVGK
+103 LNFMWVGK
-111 DENNAPLIKKEISV
+111 DENNAPSIKKEISV
-125 SSLDELSK
+125 ASLDELSK
-133 PLKPNPQTECDLVE
+133 PQKPKPQTERDLIE
-147 LFKSFFNYEAAP
+147 LFKSFFNHEAAP

-166 ATHLSAPT
+166 ATHLSPRT
-174 KYLKDALIQYQEKAQ
+174 RYLKDALIKYQEKVQ

-242 IPENFAVIREMADF
+242 IPKNFAVIREMADF
-256 LKKLDAIKEIQ
+256 LKKLDEIKEIQ
-267 WLLDEILS
+267 WLLNEILS
-275 LINHVNMDSIIKDLN
+275 SINHVDMDSILKDLN

-304 SAYDPKLREKKGVY
+304 SAYDPKLRESKGVY
-318 YTPDSVVKFIINAL
+318 YTPGSVVKFIINAL

-353 ENIKLLDFATG
+353 ENIKLVDFATG

-371 AFRKALETRKTSDGG
+371 AFRKALEMRKTSDGG
-386 TSTKEDKYQNLLK
+386 ISTKEDKYQNLLK

-432 NDALQIILTN
+432 NDALKIILTN

-450 AADRGLQPIF
+450 AAYRGLNPIF
-460 EKELKSAQEIKKDE
+460 ETELKSAQKIKKDE

-497 EVRAT
+497 EVKAT
-502 YGIEPEFQTIEIE
+502 YGIEPEFQTIEVE
-515 RNVKLTD
+515 KNVKLAD
-522 KIKKLL
+522 KIKTLL
-528 KNIQTQNE
+528 KNIQTQKQS
-536 GDKSVKNTNKDALK
+536 GSKNALK
-550 NLKKLH
+550 ELKQLH
-556 SKYKLQKE
+556 SKYKLQNE

-626 HGNARKKEETPQGA
+626 HGNARKKEKTPQGA
-640 KDENVFNIM
+640 DDENVFNIM

-655 LFVKKAQAT
+655 LFVKKVQTT
-664 KQKILQKI
+664 KQKIH
-672 YYYDVY
+672 YYDVY

-683 KYDFL
+683 KYAFL

-707 YLLIPQKTSLLDEY
+707 YLLLPLETRLLDEY

-727 QDMFQVGSTGICSQR
+727 QDMFQISSVGIVTG
-742 DHVVFH
+742 
-748 KDKESLLKLLKD
+748 KDRIFIANNTESLKEQVLKYCNE
-760 FSTLEPSE
+760 FNEQ
-768 LRRIY
+768 Y
-773 NIKKDGRDWRLEYA
+773 
-787 IKDVKANANNLEEY
+787 IKD
-801 IVSCQYRPFDFYYTY
+801 IHYRPFDICKVYYDTKKLERAREN
-816 YTGKSK
+816 T
-822 SFIAY
+822 
-827 PRGEVFKHMLPPP
+827 FKHMLPPPPP
-840 TNPKTPNQTCKNV
+840 TNPKTPNQTRKNV
-853 ALNIARQSKMH
+853 ALNTPRQLKNSDKSWTQCFISSH
-864 GEWRYVMAHKEL
+864 
-876 VDINLIASAGSMG
+876 INDQGLSSGGNGAG
-889 VGYNYPICQFNNP
+889 VNYPLYQFRDP
-902 NYTENFTPEFRSF
+902 NYTENFTPEFRDF

-947 EFLKADYPKILF
+947 DFLKADYPKILF
-959 TNNKDLFRV
+959 TKNKDLFRA

-975 LIGLHVLNQESLNHS
+975 LIGLHVLNQESLNYS
-990 FEKLKDATIGG
+990 FEKLKDATIGE
-1001 SYYKEAHE
+1001 SFYKEAHD
-1009 RNPIIKK
+1009 PIIKK
-1016 PSYNEPEQRLYI
+1016 PSHNEPEKRLYI
-1028 NHSAYFRGVSEE
+1028 NHSAYFSGVSQE
-1040 IYNYM
+1040 IYDYR
-1045 IGGYGVLD
+1045 IGGYCVFRQI
-1053 KYLKSHKNES
+1053 LK
-1063 CNFDH
+1063 
-1068 VSNIIKVIARTIEI
+1068 
-1082 QKTLGFLTS
+1082 
-1091 DLPHLKGN
+1091 
-1099 DSQALMQ
+1099 
-1106 EILQNPP
+1106 
-1113 PPPHLIPI
+1113 
-1121 SPLSYRAKPKPS
+1121 KP
-1133 EILTLMPH
+1133 
-1141 SSAKKQAI
+1141 
-1149 TISIAEAEVQPSLYS
+1149 
-1164 VLPNLALICDRGSKV
+1164 
-1179 SPISNVFVT
+1179 
-1188 NMLCDLHVNGS
+1188 
-1199 GSYAFLLYRLE
+1199 

>member
-7 ESIKDLTPESNEL
+7 EGIKDLTPGKNEL
-20 THRTF
+20 THRLF
-25 LQILLISLKDDF
+25 LHNLLNRLKDHF
-37 NTEFKIEHEPK
+37 NKEFKIEHEPK
-48 KDKQGGQP
+48 RDQKSQP
-56 DFRVSYQGLN
+56 DFRVSFQGLN

-76 TDLIQLLKSDQI
+76 ENLSQLLKNKQI

-103 LNFVWVGK
+103 LNFMWVGK
-111 DENNAPLIKKEISV
+111 DEENKPLIKREISIA
-125 SSLDELSK
+125 SPDELSK
-133 PLKPNPQTECDLVE
+133 PLKPNPQTERDLIE

-174 KYLKDALIQYQEKAQ
+174 KYLKDALIQYQKDRQ

-211 DALAQ
+211 DAFAQ
-216 TLTYSLFLAK
+216 TLTYSLFIAK

-242 IPENFAVIREMADF
+242 IPKNFAVIREMADF

-267 WLLDEILS
+267 WLLNEILS
-275 LINHVNMDSIIKDLN
+275 LINHVDMDSIIKDLN

-337 THFKD
+337 TRFKD

-450 AADRGLQPIF
+450 VAYRGLSPIF
-460 EKELKSAQEIKKDE
+460 EKELSNAQEIKKNE
-474 KILIITGNPPYSGAS
+474 NILIITGNPPYSGAS

-497 EVRAT
+497 EVKAT

-515 RNVKLTD
+515 KNVKLTD
-522 KIKKLL
+522 KIQTLL
-528 KNIQTQNE
+528 NNIQKQKESGSPN
-536 GDKSVKNTNKDALK
+536 ALK
-550 NLKKLH
+550 ELKKLH
-556 SKYKLQKE
+556 SKYKLHE
-564 KNPKWLLDD
+564 RNPKWLLDD

-615 ECYDELYILNL
+615 KCYDELYILNL

-655 LFVKKAQAT
+655 LFVKKAQTT
-664 KQKILQKI
+664 KQKI

-678 GERAE
+678 GQRAE
-683 KYDFL
+683 KYTFL
-688 AQNDLN
+688 AQHDIN
-694 SIEWLELAPREPF
+694 SIEWLELTPREPF
-707 YLLIPQKTSLLDEY
+707 YLLLPLETPLLDEY

-727 QDMFQVGSTGICSQR
+727 QNMFQVGGTGICSQR

-748 KDKESLLKLLKD
+748 KDKENLLKLLKD

-768 LRRIY
+768 LRRKY

-787 IKDVKANANNLEEY
+787 IRDVRANADNLEKY
-801 IVSCQYRPFDFYYTY
+801 IILCQYRPFDFYYTY

-827 PRGEVFKHMLPPP
+827 PRSEVFKHMLPPP
-840 TNPKTPNQTCKNV
+840 QQTLK
-853 ALNIARQSKMH
+853 H
-864 GEWRYVMAHKEL
+864 
-876 VDINLIASAGSMG
+876 
-889 VGYNYPICQFNNP
+889 PI
-902 NYTENFTPEFRSF
+902 
-915 IDKHYNH
+915 K
-922 SFEPLEVLGYIY
+922 
-934 ALLYSPNYRKRYE
+934 
-947 EFLKADYPKILF
+947 
-959 TNNKDLFRV
+959 
-968 LSLLGIE
+968 
-975 LIGLHVLNQESLNHS
+975 
-990 FEKLKDATIGG
+990 
-1001 SYYKEAHE
+1001 
-1009 RNPIIKK
+1009 
-1016 PSYNEPEQRLYI
+1016 
-1028 NHSAYFRGVSEE
+1028 
-1040 IYNYM
+1040 
-1045 IGGYGVLD
+1045 
-1053 KYLKSHKNES
+1053 
-1063 CNFDH
+1063 
-1068 VSNIIKVIARTIEI
+1068 
-1082 QKTLGFLTS
+1082 
-1091 DLPHLKGN
+1091 
-1099 DSQALMQ
+1099 
-1106 EILQNPP
+1106 
-1113 PPPHLIPI
+1113 
-1121 SPLSYRAKPKPS
+1121 RAKMS
-1133 EILTLMPH
+1133 
-1141 SSAKKQAI
+1141 
-1149 TISIAEAEVQPSLYS
+1149 
-1164 VLPNLALICDRGSKV
+1164 R
-1179 SPISNVFVT
+1179 
-1188 NMLCDLHVNGS
+1188 
-1199 GSYAFLLYRLE
+1199 

>member
-7 ESIKDLTPESNEL
+7 EGIKDLTLESNEL
-20 THRTF
+20 THRAF
-25 LQILLISLKDDF
+25 LENLLISLKENF
-37 NTEFKIEHEPK
+37 NKEFKIEHEPK

-56 DFRVSYQGLN
+56 DFRVSFQGLN

-76 TDLIQLLKSDQI
+76 TDLSQLLKSDQV

-103 LNFVWVGK
+103 LKFVWVGK
-111 DENNAPLIKKEISV
+111 DENNEPLIKREISIA
-125 SSLDELSK
+125 SLDELSK
-133 PLKPNPQTECDLVE
+133 PLKPKPQTERDLIE
-147 LFKSFFNYEAAP
+147 LFKSFFNHEAAP

-174 KYLKDALIQYQEKAQ
+174 KHLKDALIQYQKDMQ
-189 VSSIFNNFKE
+189 VSSIFKNFKE

-211 DALAQ
+211 DAFAQ

-232 KINLDNVRSS
+232 KIDFNNVRSS
-242 IPENFAVIREMADF
+242 IPKNFAVIREMVDF
-256 LKKLDAIKEIQ
+256 LKRLDAIKEIQ
-267 WLLDEILS
+267 WLLNEILS
-275 LINHVNMDSIIKDLN
+275 LINHVDMDSIIKDLN

-337 THFKD
+337 TRFKD
-342 APLGLKSALDN
+342 APLGLKSTLDN

-421 FKEEFKKPLKE
+421 FKEEFKKPLKD
-432 NDALQIILTN
+432 NDALKIILTN

-450 AADRGLQPIF
+450 VAHRGLNPIF
-460 EKELKSAQEIKKDE
+460 EKELSNAQEIKKNE
-474 KILIITGNPPYSGAS
+474 NILIITGNPPYSGAS
-489 SNEGLFEW
+489 ENKGLFEW

-515 RNVKLTD
+515 KNVKLTD
-522 KIKKLL
+522 KIQTLL
-528 KNIQTQNE
+528 KNIQKQKESN
-536 GDKSVKNTNKDALK
+536 SKND
-550 NLKKLH
+550 LKKLKSLH

-579 FAQNKIESLGH
+579 FAQNKIELLGH

-655 LFVKKAQAT
+655 IFVKKAQAT
-664 KQKILQKI
+664 KQKIH
-672 YYYDVY
+672 YYDVY

-683 KYDFL
+683 KYAFL

-694 SIEWLELAPREPF
+694 SIEWLELNPRESF
-707 YLLIPQKTSLLDEY
+707 YLLLPLETRLLDEY

-727 QDMFQVGSTGICSQR
+727 QEMFQIGGTGICSKR

-768 LRRIY
+768 LRRKYDIG
-773 NIKKDGRDWRLEYA
+773 DDSRDWRLNNA
-787 IKDVKANANNLEEY
+787 IREVETNIKRLEEY
-801 IVSCQYRPFDFYYTY
+801 IVLCQYRPFDYRWTY
-816 YTGKSK
+816 YTPNSRT
-822 SFIAY
+822 FLAY
-827 PRGEVFKHMLPPP
+827 PVYDVFKHMLPPP
-840 TNPKTPNQTCKNV
+840 QTNPKTPNQTRKNV
-853 ALNIARQSKMH
+853 VLITSRRFCQSQK
-864 GEWRYVMAHKEL
+864 
-876 VDINLIASAGSMG
+876 SG
-889 VGYNYPICQFNNP
+889 VGFVSNKISDLCTWTCPGMEGGDYVNPLYMNP

-915 IDKHYNH
+915 IDKHYSH
-922 SFEPLEVLGYIY
+922 HFEPLEVLGYIY

-959 TNNKDLFRV
+959 TNNKDLFRA

-975 LIGLHVLNQESLNHS
+975 LIGLHVLNQESLNYG
-990 FEKLKDATIGG
+990 FEKLKDATIGE
-1001 SYYKEAHE
+1001 SYYKEAHD
-1009 RNPIIKK
+1009 RIIKK
-1016 PSYNEPEQRLYI
+1016 PSHKKPEQRLYI

-1045 IGGYGVLD
+1045 IGGYVVLD

-1099 DSQALMQ
+1099 DSEALMQ

-1113 PPPHLIPI
+1113 PPPFNTNI
-1121 SPLSYRAKPKPS
+1121 
-1133 EILTLMPH
+1133 
-1141 SSAKKQAI
+1141 
-1149 TISIAEAEVQPSLYS
+1149 
-1164 VLPNLALICDRGSKV
+1164 ALILSRQAKAIGDFDFDAAFISKEASDNNIYRRGG
-1179 SPISNVFVT
+1179 
-1188 NMLCDLHVNGS
+1188 GS
-1199 GSYAFLLYRLE
+1199 AFPLFCIT

>member
-7 ESIKDLTPESNEL
+7 ESIKDITDKKNEL
-20 THRTF
+20 THRPF
-25 LQILLISLKDDF
+25 LHNLLDKLKNHF
-37 NTEFKIEHEPK
+37 NKEYKIEHEPK
-48 KDKQGGQP
+48 REQGGQP
-56 DFRVSYQGLN
+56 DFRVSFQGLN
-66 IGYIENKRVG
+66 IGYIENKRAG
-76 TDLIQLLKSDQI
+76 TDLIKLLESDQI
-88 LKYLELNPNLMLTDY
+88 RKYLELNPNLMLTDY
-103 LNFVWVGK
+103 LDFMWVGK

-125 SSLDELSK
+125 ASLDELSK
-133 PLKPNPQTECDLVE
+133 PIKPNPQTERDLIE
-147 LFKSFFNYEAAP
+147 LFKSFFNHEAAP
-159 ITNAKDF
+159 IANAKDF
-166 ATHLSAPT
+166 ATHLSPRT
-174 KYLKDALIQYQEKAQ
+174 KYLKDALIKYQEKVQ
-189 VSSIFNNFKE
+189 VSSIFKNFKE

-242 IPENFAVIREMADF
+242 IPKNFAVIREMADF
-256 LKKLDAIKEIQ
+256 LKKLDEIKEIQ
-267 WLLDEILS
+267 WLLNEILS
-275 LINHVNMDSIIKDLN
+275 LINHVDMDSILKDLN

-304 SAYDPKLREKKGVY
+304 SAYDPKLRESKGVY
-318 YTPDSVVKFIINAL
+318 YTPDSVVEFIINAL

-450 AADRGLQPIF
+450 AAYRGLQPIF
-460 EKELKSAQEIKKDE
+460 EKELLNAQEIKKDE

-497 EVRAT
+497 EVKAT
-502 YGIEPEFQTIEIE
+502 YGIEPKFQTREIE
-515 RNVKLTD
+515 KNIKLTD
-522 KIKKLL
+522 KIKTLLSSVQIQKQSGSKNALKEL
-528 KNIQTQNE
+528 KN
-536 GDKSVKNTNKDALK
+536 
-550 NLKKLH
+550 LH

-606 FRGLRRSLL
+606 FRGLRCSLL

-626 HGNARKKEETPQGA
+626 HGNARKKEKTPQGA
-640 KDENVFNIM
+640 KDENVFNIK

-655 LFVKKAQAT
+655 LFVKNPQIT
-664 KQKILQKI
+664 KQKIH
-672 YYYDVY
+672 YYDVY
-678 GERAE
+678 GQRAE
-683 KYDFL
+683 KYAFL
-688 AQNDLN
+688 DQNDLN
-694 SIEWLELAPREPF
+694 SINWLELTPREPF
-707 YLLIPQKTSLLDEY
+707 YLLIPQKTPLLDEY

-727 QDMFQVGSTGICSQR
+727 QDMFQVGGTGICSKK

-748 KDKESLLKLLKD
+748 KKKESLLELLKD
-760 FSTLEPSE
+760 FSTLEPNE
-768 LRRIY
+768 LHRKY
-773 NIKKDGRDWRLEYA
+773 D
-787 IKDVKANANNLEEY
+787 IKDAEGWKLGRAIENVKKNQHELEKY
-801 IVSCQYRPFDFYYTY
+801 IVLCQYRPFDYRWTY
-816 YTGKSK
+816 YTDKSCG
-822 SFIAY
+822 FLARPVY
-827 PRGEVFKHMLPPP
+827 DVFKHMLPPP
-840 TNPKTPNQTCKNV
+840 TNPKTPNQTRKNV
-853 ALNIARQSKMH
+853 ALITSRIFCQSQK
-864 GEWRYVMAHKEL
+864 
-876 VDINLIASAGSMG
+876 SG
-889 VGYNYPICQFNNP
+889 VGFVSNKISDLRTWTCLGMEGGDYVNPLYHNP

-947 EFLKADYPKILF
+947 DFLKADYPKILF

-975 LIGLHVLNQESLNHS
+975 LIGLHVLNKESLNYS
-990 FEKLKDATIGG
+990 FEKLKDTTIGE
-1001 SYYKEAHE
+1001 SCYKEAHD
-1009 RNPIIKK
+1009 PIIKK
-1016 PSYNEPEQRLYI
+1016 HSHNEPEQRLYI
-1028 NHSAYFRGVSEE
+1028 NHSAYFRGVSQE
-1040 IYNYM
+1040 IYDYR
-1045 IGGYGVLD
+1045 IGGYCVLD
-1053 KYLKSHKNES
+1053 KYLKSHKGEP
-1063 CNFDH
+1063 CDFDH
-1068 VSNIIKVIARTIEI
+1068 VTRIIKVIARTIEI

-1099 DSQALMQ
+1099 DSEALMQ
-1106 EILQNPP
+1106 EILHNPP
-1113 PPPHLIPI
+1113 PPPPFNTNI
-1121 SPLSYRAKPKPS
+1121 
-1133 EILTLMPH
+1133 
-1141 SSAKKQAI
+1141 
-1149 TISIAEAEVQPSLYS
+1149 
-1164 VLPNLALICDRGSKV
+1164 ALILSRQAKAIGEFDFDAVFISKEASDNNIYRRGG
-1179 SPISNVFVT
+1179 
-1188 NMLCDLHVNGS
+1188 GS
-1199 GSYAFLLYRLE
+1199 AFPLFCIA

>member
-7 ESIKDLTPESNEL
+7 EGIKDLTPEKNEL
-20 THRTF
+20 THRPS
-25 LQILLISLKDDF
+25 LYNLLDGLKKNF
-37 NTEFKIEHEPK
+37 NKEFKIEHEPK

-56 DFRVSYQGLN
+56 DFRISYQGLN

-76 TDLIQLLKSDQI
+76 TDLNRLLKSDQV

-103 LNFVWVGK
+103 LKFMWVGK
-111 DENNAPLIKKEISV
+111 DENNAPLVKKEISV
-125 SSLDELSK
+125 ASPDELSK
-133 PLKPNPQTECDLVE
+133 PLKPNPQTERDLIE
-147 LFKSFFNYEAAP
+147 LFKSFFNHEAAP

-166 ATHLSAPT
+166 ATHLSPRT
-174 KYLKDALIQYQEKAQ
+174 KYLKDALIKYQEKVQ
-189 VSSIFNNFKE
+189 VSSIFKNFKE

-211 DALAQ
+211 DVLAQ

-242 IPENFAVIREMADF
+242 IPKNFAVIREMADF
-256 LKKLDAIKEIQ
+256 LKKLDEIEEIQ
-267 WLLDEILS
+267 WLLNEILS
-275 LINHVNMDSIIKDLN
+275 SINHVDMDSILKDLN

-304 SAYDPKLREKKGVY
+304 SAYDPKLRESKGVY

-421 FKEEFKKPLKE
+421 FKQEFKKPLKE

-474 KILIITGNPPYSGAS
+474 NILIITGNPPYSGAS
-489 SNEGLFEW
+489 ENKGLFEW

-515 RNVKLTD
+515 KNVKLTD
-522 KIKKLL
+522 KIQTLL
-528 KNIQTQNE
+528 KNIQKQKE
-536 GDKSVKNTNKDALK
+536 SGSKNALK
-550 NLKKLH
+550 ELKSLH

-579 FAQNKIESLGH
+579 FAQNKIKSLGH

-626 HGNARKKEETPQGA
+626 HGNARKKEKTPQGA

-664 KQKILQKI
+664 KPKI

-683 KYDFL
+683 KYAFL

-694 SIEWLELAPREPF
+694 SIEWLEIAPRAPF
-707 YLLIPQKTSLLDEY
+707 YLLLPLKTPLLEEY

-727 QDMFQVGSTGICSQR
+727 QDMFQVGGTGICSQR

-768 LRRIY
+768 LRRKY
-773 NIKKDGRDWRLEYA
+773 NIKDVEGWKLGRAIENVKKNQHELE
-787 IKDVKANANNLEEY
+787 NH
-801 IVSCQYRPFDFYYTY
+801 IVLCQYRPFDYCWTY
-816 YTGKSK
+816 YTDKSCG
-822 SFIAY
+822 FLARPVY
-827 PRGEVFKHMLPPP
+827 DVFKHMLPPP
-840 TNPKTPNQTCKNV
+840 PQQTLK
-853 ALNIARQSKMH
+853 H
-864 GEWRYVMAHKEL
+864 
-876 VDINLIASAGSMG
+876 
-889 VGYNYPICQFNNP
+889 PI
-902 NYTENFTPEFRSF
+902 
-915 IDKHYNH
+915 K
-922 SFEPLEVLGYIY
+922 
-934 ALLYSPNYRKRYE
+934 
-947 EFLKADYPKILF
+947 
-959 TNNKDLFRV
+959 
-968 LSLLGIE
+968 
-975 LIGLHVLNQESLNHS
+975 
-990 FEKLKDATIGG
+990 
-1001 SYYKEAHE
+1001 
-1009 RNPIIKK
+1009 
-1016 PSYNEPEQRLYI
+1016 
-1028 NHSAYFRGVSEE
+1028 
-1040 IYNYM
+1040 
-1045 IGGYGVLD
+1045 
-1053 KYLKSHKNES
+1053 
-1063 CNFDH
+1063 
-1068 VSNIIKVIARTIEI
+1068 
-1082 QKTLGFLTS
+1082 
-1091 DLPHLKGN
+1091 
-1099 DSQALMQ
+1099 
-1106 EILQNPP
+1106 
-1113 PPPHLIPI
+1113 
-1121 SPLSYRAKPKPS
+1121 RAKMS
-1133 EILTLMPH
+1133 
-1141 SSAKKQAI
+1141 
-1149 TISIAEAEVQPSLYS
+1149 
-1164 VLPNLALICDRGSKV
+1164 R
-1179 SPISNVFVT
+1179 
-1188 NMLCDLHVNGS
+1188 
-1199 GSYAFLLYRLE
+1199 

>member
-7 ESIKDLTPESNEL
+7 ESIKDLTPEKNEL
-20 THRTF
+20 THRLF
-25 LQILLISLKDDF
+25 LHNLLDKLKNHF
-37 NTEFKIEHEPK
+37 NKEFKIEHEPER
-48 KDKQGGQP
+48 KQGSQP
-56 DFRVSYQGLN
+56 DFRVSFQGLN

-76 TDLIQLLKSDQI
+76 TDLRKIVESEKSDQV

-111 DENNAPLIKKEISV
+111 DENNEPLIKREISV
-125 SSLDELSK
+125 ASLDELSK
-133 PLKPNPQTECDLVE
+133 PLKPNPQTECDLIE
-147 LFKSFFNYEAAP
+147 LFKSFFNHEAAP

-166 ATHLSAPT
+166 ATHLSPRT
-174 KYLKDALIQYQEKAQ
+174 KYLKDALIKYQEKVQ

-242 IPENFAVIREMADF
+242 IPKNFAVIREMADF
-256 LKKLDAIKEIQ
+256 LKKLDEIKEIQ
-267 WLLDEILS
+267 WLLNEILS
-275 LINHVNMDSIIKDLN
+275 LINHVDMDSILKDLN

-371 AFRKALETRKTSDGG
+371 AFRKALEMRKTSDGG

-421 FKEEFKKPLKE
+421 FKEKFKKPLKE
-432 NDALQIILTN
+432 NDALKIILTN

-450 AADRGLQPIF
+450 AAHRGLQPIF

-474 KILIITGNPPYSGAS
+474 NILIITGNPPYSGAS

-497 EVRAT
+497 EVKAT

-515 RNVKLTD
+515 KNVKLTD
-522 KIKKLL
+522 KIKTLLNSVQIQKQSGSKNALKEL
-528 KNIQTQNE
+528 KN
-536 GDKSVKNTNKDALK
+536 
-550 NLKKLH
+550 LH
-556 SKYKLQKE
+556 SKYKLQNE

-664 KQKILQKI
+664 KQKIH
-672 YYYDVY
+672 YYDVY
-678 GERAE
+678 GQRAE
-683 KYDFL
+683 KYAFL

-694 SIEWLELAPREPF
+694 SIEWLEIAPRAPF
-707 YLLIPQKTSLLDEY
+707 YLLLPLETPLLDEY

-727 QDMFQVGSTGICSQR
+727 RGMFQISSVGIVTGR

-773 NIKKDGRDWRLEYA
+773 KIKKDSRDWRLEYA
-787 IKDVKANANNLEEY
+787 IRDVRANADNLEEC
-801 IVSCQYRPFDFYYTY
+801 IVSCQYRPFDYRWTY
-816 YTGKSK
+816 YTPNSRT
-822 SFIAY
+822 FLAY
-827 PRGEVFKHMLPPP
+827 HVYDVFKHMLPPP
-840 TNPKTPNQTCKNV
+840 PQQTLK
-853 ALNIARQSKMH
+853 H
-864 GEWRYVMAHKEL
+864 
-876 VDINLIASAGSMG
+876 
-889 VGYNYPICQFNNP
+889 PI
-902 NYTENFTPEFRSF
+902 
-915 IDKHYNH
+915 K
-922 SFEPLEVLGYIY
+922 
-934 ALLYSPNYRKRYE
+934 
-947 EFLKADYPKILF
+947 
-959 TNNKDLFRV
+959 
-968 LSLLGIE
+968 
-975 LIGLHVLNQESLNHS
+975 
-990 FEKLKDATIGG
+990 
-1001 SYYKEAHE
+1001 
-1009 RNPIIKK
+1009 
-1016 PSYNEPEQRLYI
+1016 
-1028 NHSAYFRGVSEE
+1028 
-1040 IYNYM
+1040 
-1045 IGGYGVLD
+1045 
-1053 KYLKSHKNES
+1053 
-1063 CNFDH
+1063 
-1068 VSNIIKVIARTIEI
+1068 
-1082 QKTLGFLTS
+1082 
-1091 DLPHLKGN
+1091 
-1099 DSQALMQ
+1099 
-1106 EILQNPP
+1106 
-1113 PPPHLIPI
+1113 
-1121 SPLSYRAKPKPS
+1121 RAKMS
-1133 EILTLMPH
+1133 
-1141 SSAKKQAI
+1141 
-1149 TISIAEAEVQPSLYS
+1149 
-1164 VLPNLALICDRGSKV
+1164 R
-1179 SPISNVFVT
+1179 
-1188 NMLCDLHVNGS
+1188 
-1199 GSYAFLLYRLE
+1199 

>member
-7 ESIKDLTPESNEL
+7 EGIKDITPESNEL
-20 THRTF
+20 THRPS
-25 LQILLISLKDDF
+25 LYNLLKNLKNDF
-37 NTEFKIEHEPK
+37 KKEFKIEHEPK

-56 DFRVSYQGLN
+56 DFRISYQGLN
-66 IGYIENKRVG
+66 VGYIENKKVG
-76 TDLIQLLKSDQI
+76 TIETKLDQLLKSDQV

-111 DENNAPLIKKEISV
+111 DENNEPSIKREISIA
-125 SSLDELSK
+125 SLDELSK
-133 PLKPNPQTECDLVE
+133 SLKPNPQTERDLIE
-147 LFKSFFNYEAAP
+147 LFRGFFNHEAAP

-166 ATHLSAPT
+166 ANALSAPT
-174 KYLKDALIQYQEKAQ
+174 RYLKDALIQYQKDDQ

-211 DALAQ
+211 DAFAQ
-216 TLTYSLFLAK
+216 TFTYSLFIAK

-232 KINLDNVRSS
+232 KIDLDNVRSS

-267 WLLDEILS
+267 WLLNEILS
-275 LINHVNMDSIIKDLN
+275 LINHVDTGSIIKDLN

-332 DSLLK
+332 DSLLE

-386 TSTKEDKYQNLLK
+386 ISTKEDKYQNLLK

-432 NDALQIILTN
+432 NDALKIILTN

-450 AADRGLQPIF
+450 IAYRGLNPIF
-460 EKELKSAQEIKKDE
+460 EKELSNAQEIKKNE
-474 KILIITGNPPYSGAS
+474 NILIITGNPPYSGAS
-489 SNEGLFEW
+489 ENKGLFEW
-497 EVRAT
+497 EVKAT

-515 RNVKLTD
+515 KNVKLTD
-522 KIKKLL
+522 KIQTLL
-528 KNIQTQNE
+528 KNIQKQKE
-536 GDKSVKNTNKDALK
+536 GSSKDALK
-550 NLKKLH
+550 ALKSLH

-615 ECYDELYILNL
+615 KCYDELYILNL
-626 HGNARKKEETPQGA
+626 HGNARKKEKTPQGA
-640 KDENVFNIM
+640 TDENVFNIV

-664 KQKILQKI
+664 KPKIF
-672 YYYDVY
+672 YYDVY

-683 KYDFL
+683 KYAFL
-688 AQNDLN
+688 AQNDLDR
-694 SIEWLELAPREPF
+694 IEWLELAPREPF
-707 YLLIPQKTSLLDEY
+707 YLLIPQKTPLLEEY

-727 QDMFQVGSTGICSQR
+727 QEVFQVGSTGICSQR

-827 PRGEVFKHMLPPP
+827 PR
-840 TNPKTPNQTCKNV
+840 
-853 ALNIARQSKMH
+853 
-864 GEWRYVMAHKEL
+864 
-876 VDINLIASAGSMG
+876 
-889 VGYNYPICQFNNP
+889 
-902 NYTENFTPEFRSF
+902 
-915 IDKHYNH
+915 
-922 SFEPLEVLGYIY
+922 
-934 ALLYSPNYRKRYE
+934 
-947 EFLKADYPKILF
+947 
-959 TNNKDLFRV
+959 
-968 LSLLGIE
+968 
-975 LIGLHVLNQESLNHS
+975 
-990 FEKLKDATIGG
+990 
-1001 SYYKEAHE
+1001 
-1009 RNPIIKK
+1009 
-1016 PSYNEPEQRLYI
+1016 
-1028 NHSAYFRGVSEE
+1028 
-1040 IYNYM
+1040 
-1045 IGGYGVLD
+1045 
-1053 KYLKSHKNES
+1053 
-1063 CNFDH
+1063 
-1068 VSNIIKVIARTIEI
+1068 
-1082 QKTLGFLTS
+1082 
-1091 DLPHLKGN
+1091 
-1099 DSQALMQ
+1099 
-1106 EILQNPP
+1106 
-1113 PPPHLIPI
+1113 
-1121 SPLSYRAKPKPS
+1121 
-1133 EILTLMPH
+1133 
-1141 SSAKKQAI
+1141 
-1149 TISIAEAEVQPSLYS
+1149 
-1164 VLPNLALICDRGSKV
+1164 
-1179 SPISNVFVT
+1179 
-1188 NMLCDLHVNGS
+1188 
-1199 GSYAFLLYRLE
+1199 

>member
-7 ESIKDLTPESNEL
+7 EGIKDLTPESNEL

-25 LQILLISLKDDF
+25 LQNLLEGLKENL

-56 DFRVSYQGLN
+56 DFRISYQGLN

-76 TDLIQLLKSDQI
+76 TDLNQLLKSDQI

-111 DENNAPLIKKEISV
+111 DENNKPSIKREISIA
-125 SSLDELSK
+125 SLDELSK
-133 PLKPNPQTECDLVE
+133 PLKPKSQTERDLIE
-147 LFKSFFNYEAAP
+147 LFRGFFNHEAAP

-166 ATHLSAPT
+166 ANALSAPT
-174 KYLKDALIQYQEKAQ
+174 KYLKDALIAYQKDDQVSSIKDEQ
-189 VSSIFNNFKE
+189 VSSIFKNFKE

-211 DALAQ
+211 DAFAQ
-216 TLTYSLFLAK
+216 TLTYSLFIAK

-232 KINLDNVRSS
+232 KIDLNNVRSS

-256 LKKLDAIKEIQ
+256 LKKLDAIQEIQ
-267 WLLDEILS
+267 WLLNEILS
-275 LINHVNMDSIIKDLN
+275 SINHVDMGSIIKGLN

-318 YTPDSVVKFIINAL
+318 YTPDSVVRFIINAL

-353 ENIKLLDFATG
+353 ENIRLLDFATG

-371 AFRKALETRKTSDGG
+371 AFRKALEVRKTSDGG

-410 YAIAHLNLSQA
+410 YAIAHLNLSQT

-432 NDALQIILTN
+432 NDALKIILTN

-450 AADRGLQPIF
+450 IAYRGLNPIF
-460 EKELKSAQEIKKDE
+460 EKELSNAQEIKKNE
-474 KILIITGNPPYSGAS
+474 NILIITGNPPYSGAS
-489 SNEGLFEW
+489 ENKGLFEW
-497 EVRAT
+497 EVKAT

-515 RNVKLTD
+515 KNVKLTD
-522 KIKKLL
+522 KIQTLL
-528 KNIQTQNE
+528 KNIQTQKE
-536 GDKSVKNTNKDALK
+536 SGSKNALK
-550 NLKKLH
+550 ELKNLH

-664 KQKILQKI
+664 KPKIF
-672 YYYDVY
+672 YYDVY

-683 KYDFL
+683 KYAFL
-688 AQNDLN
+688 AQNDLDR
-694 SIEWLELAPREPF
+694 IEWLELTPREPF
-707 YLLIPQKTSLLDEY
+707 YSLIPQKTPLLEEY

-727 QDMFQVGSTGICSQR
+727 QEMFQIGSTGICSQR

-840 TNPKTPNQTCKNV
+840 QQILK
-853 ALNIARQSKMH
+853 H
-864 GEWRYVMAHKEL
+864 
-876 VDINLIASAGSMG
+876 
-889 VGYNYPICQFNNP
+889 PI
-902 NYTENFTPEFRSF
+902 
-915 IDKHYNH
+915 K
-922 SFEPLEVLGYIY
+922 
-934 ALLYSPNYRKRYE
+934 
-947 EFLKADYPKILF
+947 
-959 TNNKDLFRV
+959 
-968 LSLLGIE
+968 
-975 LIGLHVLNQESLNHS
+975 
-990 FEKLKDATIGG
+990 
-1001 SYYKEAHE
+1001 
-1009 RNPIIKK
+1009 
-1016 PSYNEPEQRLYI
+1016 
-1028 NHSAYFRGVSEE
+1028 
-1040 IYNYM
+1040 
-1045 IGGYGVLD
+1045 
-1053 KYLKSHKNES
+1053 
-1063 CNFDH
+1063 
-1068 VSNIIKVIARTIEI
+1068 
-1082 QKTLGFLTS
+1082 
-1091 DLPHLKGN
+1091 
-1099 DSQALMQ
+1099 
-1106 EILQNPP
+1106 
-1113 PPPHLIPI
+1113 
-1121 SPLSYRAKPKPS
+1121 RAKMS
-1133 EILTLMPH
+1133 
-1141 SSAKKQAI
+1141 
-1149 TISIAEAEVQPSLYS
+1149 
-1164 VLPNLALICDRGSKV
+1164 R
-1179 SPISNVFVT
+1179 
-1188 NMLCDLHVNGS
+1188 
-1199 GSYAFLLYRLE
+1199 

>member
-7 ESIKDLTPESNEL
+7 ESIKDLTPEKNEL
-20 THRTF
+20 THRPS
-25 LQILLISLKDDF
+25 LYNLLDQLKNHF
-37 NTEFKIEHEPK
+37 NKEFEIEHEPER
-48 KDKQGGQP
+48 KQGSQP
-56 DFRVSYQGLN
+56 DFRVSFQGLN
-66 IGYIENKRVG
+66 IGYIENKRAG
-76 TDLIQLLKSDQI
+76 TNLNQLLKSEKSDQI

-103 LNFVWVGK
+103 LNFMWVGK
-111 DENNAPLIKKEISV
+111 DENNEPLIKREISV
-125 SSLDELSK
+125 ASLDELSK
-133 PLKPNPQTECDLVE
+133 PLKPNPQTERDLIE
-147 LFKSFFNYEAAP
+147 LFKSFFNHEVAP

-166 ATHLSAPT
+166 ATHLSPRT
-174 KYLKDALIQYQEKAQ
+174 KYLKDALIKYQEKVQ
-189 VSSIFNNFKE
+189 VSSIFKNFKE

-242 IPENFAVIREMADF
+242 IPKNFAVIREMADF
-256 LKKLDAIKEIQ
+256 LKKLDEIQEIQ
-267 WLLDEILS
+267 WLLNEILS
-275 LINHVNMDSIIKDLN
+275 SINHVDMDSILKDLN

-304 SAYDPKLREKKGVY
+304 SAYDPKLRESKGVY

-421 FKEEFKKPLKE
+421 FKQEFKKPLKE

-450 AADRGLQPIF
+450 AAHRGLQPIF
-460 EKELKSAQEIKKDE
+460 EKELKNAQEIKKDE

-489 SNEGLFEW
+489 ENKGLFEW
-497 EVRAT
+497 EVKAT
-502 YGIEPEFQTIEIE
+502 YGIEPEFQTIETKK
-515 RNVKLTD
+515 NVKLTD
-522 KIKKLL
+522 E
-528 KNIQTQNE
+528 IQTLLS
-536 GDKSVKNTNKDALK
+536 SVQIQKQSGSKNALK
-550 NLKKLH
+550 ELKQLH
-556 SKYKLQKE
+556 SKYKLQNE

-579 FAQNKIESLGH
+579 FAQNKIKSLGH

-606 FRGLRRSLL
+606 FRGLRHSLL

-626 HGNARKKEETPQGA
+626 HGNARKKEKTPQGA

-655 LFVKKAQAT
+655 LFVKKAQTT
-664 KQKILQKI
+664 KPKIH
-672 YYYDVY
+672 YYDVY
-678 GERAE
+678 GQRAE
-683 KYDFL
+683 KYTFL
-688 AQNDLN
+688 AQNDLS
-694 SIEWLELAPREPF
+694 SIEWLEIAPRAPF
-707 YLLIPQKTSLLDEY
+707 YLLLPLKTPLLDEY

-727 QDMFQVGSTGICSQR
+727 QKMFQISSVGIATG
-742 DHVVFH
+742 
-748 KDKESLLKLLKD
+748 KDRIFIANNTESLKD
-760 FSTLEPSE
+760 QV
-768 LRRIY
+768 LRY
-773 NIKKDGRDWRLEYA
+773 CNEFNEQC
-787 IKDVKANANNLEEY
+787 IKD
-801 IVSCQYRPFDFYYTY
+801 IHYRPFDIRKVYYDTKKLERAREN
-816 YTGKSK
+816 T
-822 SFIAY
+822 
-827 PRGEVFKHMLPPP
+827 FKHMLPPP
-840 TNPKTPNQTCKNV
+840 TNPKAPNQTRKNV

-889 VGYNYPICQFNNP
+889 VGYNYPLYQFKHP

-915 IDKHYNH
+915 IDKHYSH

-959 TNNKDLFRV
+959 TKNKDLFRV

-975 LIGLHVLNQESLNHS
+975 LIGLHVLNQESLNYS
-990 FEKLKDATIGG
+990 FEKLKDAAIGE
-1001 SYYKEAHE
+1001 SCYKEAHE

-1016 PSYNEPEQRLYI
+1016 LSHNEQRLYI
-1028 NHSAYFRGVSEE
+1028 NHSAYFRGVSQE
-1040 IYNYM
+1040 IYDYR

-1053 KYLKSHKNES
+1053 KYLKSHKNEP
-1063 CNFDH
+1063 CDFDH

-1099 DSQALMQ
+1099 DSKALMQ

-1113 PPPHLIPI
+1113 PPPPI
-1121 SPLSYRAKPKPS
+1121 
-1133 EILTLMPH
+1133 
-1141 SSAKKQAI
+1141 
-1149 TISIAEAEVQPSLYS
+1149 
-1164 VLPNLALICDRGSKV
+1164 
-1179 SPISNVFVT
+1179 
-1188 NMLCDLHVNGS
+1188 
-1199 GSYAFLLYRLE
+1199 

>member
-7 ESIKDLTPESNEL
+7 EGIKDLTLESNEL
-20 THRTF
+20 THRAF
-25 LQILLISLKDDF
+25 LENLLISLKENF
-37 NTEFKIEHEPK
+37 NKEFKIEHEPK
-48 KDKQGGQP
+48 RDKQGGQP
-56 DFRVSYQGLN
+56 DFRISYQGLN
-66 IGYIENKRVG
+66 IGYIENKKVG
-76 TDLIQLLKSDQI
+76 TDLNRLLKSEQI

-125 SSLDELSK
+125 ASLDELSK
-133 PLKPNPQTECDLVE
+133 PLPKLQTERDLIE
-147 LFKSFFNYEAAP
+147 LFKSFFNHEAAP
-159 ITNAKDF
+159 IANAKDF
-166 ATHLSAPT
+166 ATHLSPRT
-174 KYLKDALIQYQEKAQ
+174 RYLKDALIQYQKVDQ
-189 VSSIFNNFKE
+189 VSSIFKNFKE

-211 DALAQ
+211 DAFAQ

-242 IPENFAVIREMADF
+242 IPKNFAVIREMADF
-256 LKKLDAIKEIQ
+256 LKRLDEIKEIQ
-267 WLLDEILS
+267 WLLNEILS
-275 LINHVNMDSIIKDLN
+275 SINHVDMDSILKDLN

-304 SAYDPKLREKKGVY
+304 SAYDPKLRESKGVY

-337 THFKD
+337 TRFKD

-421 FKEEFKKPLKE
+421 FKQEFKKPLKE

-450 AADRGLQPIF
+450 VAYRGLNPIF

-489 SNEGLFEW
+489 SNESLFEW
-497 EVRAT
+497 EVKAT
-502 YGIEPEFQTIEIE
+502 YGIEPEFQTIETKK
-515 RNVKLTD
+515 NVKLTD
-522 KIKKLL
+522 EIQTLL
-528 KNIQTQNE
+528 NNIQKQKE
-536 GDKSVKNTNKDALK
+536 SGSKDALK

-615 ECYDELYILNL
+615 KCYDELYILNL
-626 HGNARKKEETPQGA
+626 HGNARKKEKTPQGT

-655 LFVKKAQAT
+655 LFVKKAQTT
-664 KQKILQKI
+664 KQKIH
-672 YYYDVY
+672 YYDVY

-683 KYDFL
+683 KYAFL
-688 AQNDLN
+688 AQHDLN

-707 YLLIPQKTSLLDEY
+707 YLLIPQETLLLEEY

-727 QDMFQVGSTGICSQR
+727 KDMFQVGSTGICSQR

-768 LRRIY
+768 LRRKY

-840 TNPKTPNQTCKNV
+840 PQQTLKHP
-853 ALNIARQSKMH
+853 IKRTKML
-864 GEWRYVMAHKEL
+864 R
-876 VDINLIASAGSMG
+876 
-889 VGYNYPICQFNNP
+889 
-902 NYTENFTPEFRSF
+902 
-915 IDKHYNH
+915 
-922 SFEPLEVLGYIY
+922 
-934 ALLYSPNYRKRYE
+934 
-947 EFLKADYPKILF
+947 
-959 TNNKDLFRV
+959 
-968 LSLLGIE
+968 
-975 LIGLHVLNQESLNHS
+975 
-990 FEKLKDATIGG
+990 
-1001 SYYKEAHE
+1001 
-1009 RNPIIKK
+1009 
-1016 PSYNEPEQRLYI
+1016 
-1028 NHSAYFRGVSEE
+1028 
-1040 IYNYM
+1040 
-1045 IGGYGVLD
+1045 
-1053 KYLKSHKNES
+1053 
-1063 CNFDH
+1063 
-1068 VSNIIKVIARTIEI
+1068 
-1082 QKTLGFLTS
+1082 
-1091 DLPHLKGN
+1091 
-1099 DSQALMQ
+1099 
-1106 EILQNPP
+1106 
-1113 PPPHLIPI
+1113 
-1121 SPLSYRAKPKPS
+1121 
-1133 EILTLMPH
+1133 
-1141 SSAKKQAI
+1141 
-1149 TISIAEAEVQPSLYS
+1149 
-1164 VLPNLALICDRGSKV
+1164 
-1179 SPISNVFVT
+1179 
-1188 NMLCDLHVNGS
+1188 
-1199 GSYAFLLYRLE
+1199 